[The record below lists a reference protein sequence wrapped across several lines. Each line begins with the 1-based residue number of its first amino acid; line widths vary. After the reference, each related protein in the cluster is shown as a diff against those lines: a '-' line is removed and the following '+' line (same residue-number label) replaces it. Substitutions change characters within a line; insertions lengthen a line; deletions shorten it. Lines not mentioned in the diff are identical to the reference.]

1 MTTIFW
7 NLIQVSL
14 TTSVVLLPILLL
26 CAVLR
31 RRYPARVVCALWVI
45 FAVRLLVP
53 VQNSF
58 PDAPVQVT
66 PRTTLVEV
74 RTTQISESVPETSG
88 TEDETVITEP
98 QPIIERHWMPAG
110 TIVTAETQKSIAFD
124 EILAIVWAVG
134 AAAFF
139 AGSMLSYRRFVRRVR
154 RTARDV
160 RDPELLRIYESEC
173 ERLGLRQ
180 RIPLRQTPEAD
191 GPMLV
196 GLVHPVLLLPKG
208 GIPLADAPLILRHEL
223 THAKHKDVLC
233 KTAFLL
239 ARCVHW
245 FNPVVHLL
253 AWQGAQ
259 DLEIACDQSVVH
271 GLDTYVKRQYGQC
284 ILNDVARRMYGGT
297 MLTTRLTGGGK
308 AMKIRL
314 QALFSPNKKRRG
326 VALILTAAFALTLV
340 GGCFAVTPKGTENA
354 ALEQEIRTTAET
366 YLQAIV
372 DGDVQT
378 LTTVLPKE
386 VSASRTQE
394 EMQKILFEANP
405 HVTAYA
411 VYPDAE
417 RAGAYVVKNWSQAM
431 HSSLAAPD
439 QRTVQWMQ
447 FIREDGVLKV
457 DVDSVDAACTM
468 QPTDVCSVRD
478 LNTFQ
483 MLYGD
488 LGLPETDPA
497 MLDDA
502 AGQIETLLG
511 LTGGRLEKQGET
523 TFHYT
528 FFNGQEIS
536 ILIRPEGDGWKF
548 DRWTAVQKDAKP
560 VDAETQKQM
569 EALAQ
574 RWCDAQVD
582 GLSAEQAKTL
592 LGTDLLAMFDEYAS
606 WYGDS
611 DAQTPME
618 LNNLPIGMTAD
629 KAEYT
634 VDAEAG
640 TVTVRVHG
648 KPAEPASGKMTRT
661 WFSGITQVQTLNFG
675 WQDDSL
681 RIADCT
687 TDQAIVLD
695 DPGMI
700 CWTADDVIGLGMP
713 ERSVSAAS
721 PEALVYMN
729 FPVAGGRYNVGDD
742 AVIYEFADGTMIYF
756 QYEPQHNPVEGSDS
770 YRLTGVVEPE
780 NNEPQEHLT
789 RFVPVIQAANQWAE
803 GYLWENAMFRYPFM
817 STALQQQF
825 IQQQERMGNHLRI
838 FWKIGWGSS
847 PDVTDWMLRDLTEDS
862 VTVVYQLEAG
872 GELYRYAERLT
883 VGEQDGIPVV
893 TGCDVLQATWDD
905 SLTREQFLQLY
916 PDDVSGLMVN
926 PDMEYMRERSD
937 KFQTPED
944 ALRAAICMFYDEER
958 YPVTRVGEQI
968 VVGQGVDQDLKVTF
982 PNGGEV
988 YITMHQFTDEGGL
1001 KLWSVGRI
1009 WEGMPDHTT

>member
-7 NLIQVSL
+7 NLIQVGL

-74 RTTQISESVPETSG
+74 QTTQVSESVPETSG
-88 TEDETVITEP
+88 MEDEPVIAEP
-98 QPIIERHWMPAG
+98 QPIIERHWVPAG
-110 TIVTAETQKSIAFD
+110 TAVTAEIQKSIAFD

-154 RTARDV
+154 CTARDV
-160 RDPELLRIYESEC
+160 RDPELLRIYESER

-196 GLVHPVLLLPKG
+196 GLVHPVLLLPKS

-233 KTAFLL
+233 KMVFLL

-271 GLDTYVKRQYGQC
+271 GLDTDAKRQYGQC
-284 ILNDVARRMYGGT
+284 ILNDVACRMYGGT

-308 AMKIRL
+308 AMKTRL

-354 ALEQEIRTTAET
+354 ALEQEIRTTVEN

-378 LTTVLPKE
+378 LTTVLPKDAF
-386 VSASRTQE
+386 ASRTQE

-417 RAGAYVVKNWSQAM
+417 RAGAYAVKNWSQAPY
-431 HSSLAAPD
+431 SSLAAPD

-447 FIREDGVLKV
+447 FIREDGTLKV
-457 DVDSVDAACTM
+457 DVDSVYDTCTM
-468 QPTDVCSVRD
+468 QPFDKCNVRD
-478 LNTFQ
+478 LDTFQ

-488 LGLPETDPA
+488 LGLPDTGSA

-536 ILIRPEGDGWKF
+536 ILTRPEGDGWKF
-548 DRWTAVQKDAKP
+548 DRWTTVQKDAKP

-592 LGTDLLAMFDEYAS
+592 LGKDMMAMFNEYIGWYSDIDEQRLMKVY
-606 WYGDS
+606 
-611 DAQTPME
+611 
-618 LNNLPIGMTAD
+618 NVPILAD
-629 KAEYT
+629 QAKYT
-634 VDAEAG
+634 VNDQDS
-640 TVTVRVHG
+640 TVTVRVYSDG
-648 KPAEPASGKMTRT
+648 KDSGDTEQSRS
-661 WFSGITQVQTLNFG
+661 WFNGITQVQTLYFG
-675 WQDDSL
+675 WQEDGL
-681 RIADCT
+681 RIMDYT
-687 TDQAIVLD
+687 IDQAMILD
-695 DPGMI
+695 DPDVI
-700 CWTADDVIGLGMP
+700 CWTADDVIKIGMP
-713 ERSVSAAS
+713 EQPMTTTSLEELIYR
-721 PEALVYMN
+721 N
-729 FPVAGGRYNVGDD
+729 FPVAGGRYRKVDD
-742 AVIYEFADGTMIYF
+742 MIAYDFADGTMIYF
-756 QYEPQHNPVEGSDS
+756 QYEREQLEDLDRYH
-770 YRLTGVVEPE
+770 LTGVVEPE

-789 RFVPVIQAANQWAE
+789 RFVPVIEAANQWAE

-838 FWKIGWGSS
+838 FWKIGWDSS

-893 TGCDVLQATWDD
+893 TGCDALQATLDD

-916 PDDVSGLMVN
+916 PDDVSRLMVN
-926 PDMEYMRERSD
+926 PDMEYMWERSD

-944 ALRAAICMFYDEER
+944 ALRAAICMFYDEET

-982 PNGGEV
+982 PDGGEV

>member
-74 RTTQISESVPETSG
+74 QTTQVSESVPETSG
-88 TEDETVITEP
+88 TEDEPVIAEP
-98 QPIIERHWMPAG
+98 QPIIERHWVPAG
-110 TIVTAETQKSIAFD
+110 AAVTAETQKSIAFD
-124 EILAIVWAVG
+124 EILALVWAVG

-139 AGSMLSYRRFVRRVR
+139 VGSMLSYRRFVRRVR
-154 RTARDV
+154 CTARDV
-160 RDPELLRIYESEC
+160 RDLELLRIYESER

-196 GLVHPVLLLPKG
+196 GLVHPVLLLPKS

-233 KTAFLL
+233 KMVFLL

-271 GLDTYVKRQYGQC
+271 GLDTDAKRQYGQC
-284 ILNDVARRMYGGT
+284 ILNDVACRMYGGT

-308 AMKIRL
+308 AMKTRL

-354 ALEQEIRTTAET
+354 ALEQEIRTTVEN
-366 YLQAIV
+366 YLQAVV

-378 LTTVLPKE
+378 LTTVLPKDAF
-386 VSASRTQE
+386 ASRTQE

-417 RAGAYVVKNWSQAM
+417 RVGAYVVKNWSQAP

-447 FIREDGVLKV
+447 FIREDGTLKV
-457 DVDSVDAACTM
+457 DVDSVYDTCTM
-468 QPTDVCSVRD
+468 QPFDKCNVRD
-478 LNTFQ
+478 LDTFQ

-488 LGLPETDPA
+488 LGLPDTGSA

-536 ILIRPEGDGWKF
+536 ILTRPERDGWKF
-548 DRWTAVQKDAKP
+548 DRWTTVQKDAKP

-592 LGTDLLAMFDEYAS
+592 LGKDMMAMFNEYIGWYSDIDEQRLMKVY
-606 WYGDS
+606 
-611 DAQTPME
+611 
-618 LNNLPIGMTAD
+618 NVPILAD
-629 KAEYT
+629 QAEYT
-634 VDAEAG
+634 VNDQDS
-640 TVTVRVHG
+640 TVTVRVYSDG
-648 KPAEPASGKMTRT
+648 KDSGDTEQSRS
-661 WFSGITQVQTLNFG
+661 WFNGITQVQTLYFG
-675 WQDDSL
+675 WQEDGL
-681 RIADCT
+681 RIMDYT
-687 TDQAIVLD
+687 IDQAMILD
-695 DPGMI
+695 DPDVI
-700 CWTADDVIGLGMP
+700 CWTADDVIKIGMP
-713 ERSVSAAS
+713 EQPMTTTSLEELIYR
-721 PEALVYMN
+721 N
-729 FPVAGGRYNVGDD
+729 FPVAGGRYRKVDD
-742 AVIYEFADGTMIYF
+742 MIAYDFADGTMIYF
-756 QYEPQHNPVEGSDS
+756 QYEREQLEDLDRYH
-770 YRLTGVVEPE
+770 LTGVVEPE

-789 RFVPVIQAANQWAE
+789 QFVPVIEAANQWAE

-893 TGCDVLQATWDD
+893 TGCDALQATLDD

-944 ALRAAICMFYDEER
+944 ALRAAICMFYDEET

-982 PNGGEV
+982 PDGGEV

>member
-110 TIVTAETQKSIAFD
+110 TIVTDETQKSIAFD

-233 KTAFLL
+233 KMVFLL

-271 GLDTYVKRQYGQC
+271 ALDTDAKRQYGQC

-326 VALILTAAFALTLV
+326 VTLILTAAFALTLV

-386 VSASRTQE
+386 VSTSRTQE

-411 VYPDAE
+411 VYPNAE
-417 RAGAYVVKNWSQAM
+417 RAGVYVVKNWSQAL

-488 LGLPETDPA
+488 LGLPETGPA

-536 ILIRPEGDGWKF
+536 ILTRPEGDGWKF

-629 KAEYT
+629 QAEYT
-634 VDAEAG
+634 VNDQDS
-640 TVTVRVHG
+640 TVTVRVYSDG
-648 KPAEPASGKMTRT
+648 KDSGDTEQSRG
-661 WFSGITQVQTLNFG
+661 WFNGITQVQTLYFG
-675 WQDDSL
+675 WQEDGL
-681 RIADCT
+681 RIMDYT
-687 TDQAIVLD
+687 INQAMILD
-695 DPGMI
+695 DPDVI
-700 CWTADDVIGLGMP
+700 CWTADDVIKIGMP
-713 ERSVSAAS
+713 EQPMTTTSLEELIYR
-721 PEALVYMN
+721 N
-729 FPVAGGRYNVGDD
+729 FPVAGGRYREVDD
-742 AVIYEFADGTMIYF
+742 MIAYDFADGTMIYF
-756 QYEPQHNPVEGSDS
+756 QYEREQLEDLDRYH
-770 YRLTGVVEPE
+770 LTGVVEPE

-789 RFVPVIQAANQWAE
+789 RFVPVIEAANQWAE

-893 TGCDVLQATWDD
+893 TGCDALQATWDD

-982 PNGGEV
+982 TDGGEA
-988 YITMHQFTDEGGL
+988 YITMHRFVDEGGL

>member
-58 PDAPVQVT
+58 LDAPVQVT

-74 RTTQISESVPETSG
+74 RTTQVSESVPETSG

-98 QPIIERHWMPAG
+98 QPIIERHWVPAG
-110 TIVTAETQKSIAFD
+110 TIVTAEAQKSIAFD

-139 AGSMLSYRRFVRRVR
+139 AGSMLSYRRFVYRVR

-191 GPMLV
+191 GSMLV

-233 KTAFLL
+233 KMVFLL

-314 QALFSPNKKRRG
+314 QTLFSPNKKRRG

-417 RAGAYVVKNWSQAM
+417 RAGAYVVKNWSQAL

-439 QRTVQWMQ
+439 QRTVQWIQ

-468 QPTDVCSVRD
+468 QPTDMCSVRD

-488 LGLPETDPA
+488 LGLPETGPA

-511 LTGGRLEKQGET
+511 LIGGRLEKQGET

-536 ILIRPEGDGWKF
+536 ILTRPEGDGWKF

-592 LGTDLLAMFDEYAS
+592 LGKDMMAMFNEYIGWYSDIDEQRLMKVY
-606 WYGDS
+606 
-611 DAQTPME
+611 
-618 LNNLPIGMTAD
+618 NVPILAD
-629 KAEYT
+629 QAEYT
-634 VDAEAG
+634 VNDQDS
-640 TVTVRVHG
+640 TVTVRVYSDG
-648 KPAEPASGKMTRT
+648 KDSGDTEQSRS
-661 WFSGITQVQTLNFG
+661 WFNGITQVQTLYFG
-675 WQDDSL
+675 WQEDGL
-681 RIADCT
+681 RIMDYT
-687 TDQAIVLD
+687 INQAMILD
-695 DPGMI
+695 DPDVI

-713 ERSVSAAS
+713 ERPVSAAS

-756 QYEPQHNPVEGSDS
+756 QYEREQLEDSDR
-770 YRLTGVVEPE
+770 YHLTGVVEPE

-789 RFVPVIQAANQWAE
+789 RFVPVIEAANQWAE

-958 YPVTRVGEQI
+958 YPVTHVGEQI

-988 YITMHQFTDEGGL
+988 YITMHQFTDEGGM

>member
-7 NLIQVSL
+7 NLIQVGL

-74 RTTQISESVPETSG
+74 QTTQVSESVPETSG
-88 TEDETVITEP
+88 MEDEPVIAEP
-98 QPIIERHWMPAG
+98 QPIIERHWVPAG
-110 TIVTAETQKSIAFD
+110 AAVTAETQKSIAFD
-124 EILAIVWAVG
+124 EILALVWAVG

-139 AGSMLSYRRFVRRVR
+139 VGSMLSYWRFVHRVR

-160 RDPELLRIYESEC
+160 RDLELLRIYESEC

-196 GLVHPVLLLPKG
+196 GLVQPVLLLPKG

-233 KTAFLL
+233 KMVFLL

-271 GLDTYVKRQYGQC
+271 GLDTDAKRQYGQC

-308 AMKIRL
+308 AMKTRL

-366 YLQAIV
+366 YLQAVV

-378 LTTVLPKE
+378 LTTVLPKDAF
-386 VSASRTQE
+386 ASRTQE
-394 EMQKILFEANP
+394 EMQKMLFEANP

-417 RAGAYVVKNWSQAM
+417 RAGAYVVKNWSQAP

-457 DVDSVDAACTM
+457 DVDGVYDTCTM
-468 QPTDVCSVRD
+468 QPFDKCSVRD
-478 LNTFQ
+478 LDTFQ

-488 LGLPETDPA
+488 LGLPETGPT

-536 ILIRPEGDGWKF
+536 ILTRPEGDGWKF
-548 DRWTAVQKDAKP
+548 DRWTTVQKDAKP

-592 LGTDLLAMFDEYAS
+592 LGKDMMAMFNEYIGWYSDIDEQRLMKVY
-606 WYGDS
+606 
-611 DAQTPME
+611 
-618 LNNLPIGMTAD
+618 NVPILAD
-629 KAEYT
+629 QAKYT
-634 VDAEAG
+634 VNDQDS
-640 TVTVRVHG
+640 TVTVRVYSDG
-648 KPAEPASGKMTRT
+648 KDSGDTEQSRS
-661 WFSGITQVQTLNFG
+661 WFNGITQVQTLYFG
-675 WQDDSL
+675 WQEDGL
-681 RIADCT
+681 RIMDYT
-687 TDQAIVLD
+687 IDQAMILD
-695 DPGMI
+695 DPDVI
-700 CWTADDVIGLGMP
+700 CWTADDVIKIGMP
-713 ERSVSAAS
+713 EQPMTTTSLEELIYR
-721 PEALVYMN
+721 N
-729 FPVAGGRYNVGDD
+729 FPVAGGRYRKVDD
-742 AVIYEFADGTMIYF
+742 MIAYDFADGTMIYF
-756 QYEPQHNPVEGSDS
+756 QYEREQLEDLDRYH
-770 YRLTGVVEPE
+770 LTGVVEPE

-789 RFVPVIQAANQWAE
+789 RFVPVIEAANQWAE

-893 TGCDVLQATWDD
+893 TGCDALQATLDD

-944 ALRAAICMFYDEER
+944 ALRAAICMFYDEKT

-982 PNGGEV
+982 PDGGEV

-1009 WEGMPDHTT
+1009 WEGMPNHTT

>member
-58 PDAPVQVT
+58 PDAPVRVT

-74 RTTQISESVPETSG
+74 RTTQVSESVPETSG

-98 QPIIERHWMPAG
+98 QPVIERHWVPAG
-110 TIVTAETQKSIAFD
+110 TIVTAEAQKSIAFD

-191 GPMLV
+191 GSMLV
-196 GLVHPVLLLPKG
+196 GLVYPVLLLPKG

-314 QALFSPNKKRRG
+314 QALVSPNKKRRG
-326 VALILTAAFALTLV
+326 VALILTAAFAITLV

-372 DGDVQT
+372 DGDAQI

-411 VYPDAE
+411 VYPDGE
-417 RAGAYVVKNWSQAM
+417 RAGAYVVKNWSQAL

-488 LGLPETDPA
+488 LGLPETGPA

-536 ILIRPEGDGWKF
+536 ILTRPEGDGWKF

-661 WFSGITQVQTLNFG
+661 WFSGITQVQTLYFG
-675 WQDDSL
+675 WQEDGL
-681 RIADCT
+681 RIMDYT
-687 TDQAIVLD
+687 INQAMILD
-695 DPGMI
+695 DPDVI

-713 ERSVSAAS
+713 ERPVSAAS
-721 PEALVYMN
+721 PEALVYIN

-756 QYEPQHNPVEGSDS
+756 QYEREQLEDSDR
-770 YRLTGVVEPE
+770 YHLTGVVEPE

-789 RFVPVIQAANQWAE
+789 RFVPVIEAANQWAE

-883 VGEQDGIPVV
+883 VGERDGIPVV

-982 PNGGEV
+982 PDGGEV

>member
-7 NLIQVSL
+7 NLIQVGL

-74 RTTQISESVPETSG
+74 QTTQVSESVPETSG
-88 TEDETVITEP
+88 VEDELVIAEP
-98 QPIIERHWMPAG
+98 QPIIERHWVPAG
-110 TIVTAETQKSIAFD
+110 AAVTAETQKSIAFD
-124 EILAIVWAVG
+124 EILALVWAVG

-139 AGSMLSYRRFVRRVR
+139 VGSMLSYRRFVHRVR

-160 RDPELLRIYESEC
+160 RDLELLRIYESEC

-196 GLVHPVLLLPKG
+196 GLVQPVLLLPKG

-233 KTAFLL
+233 KMVFLL

-271 GLDTYVKRQYGQC
+271 GLDTDAKRRYGQC

-308 AMKIRL
+308 AMKTRL

-366 YLQAIV
+366 YLQAVV

-378 LTTVLPKE
+378 LTTVLPKDAF
-386 VSASRTQE
+386 VSRTQE

-417 RAGAYVVKNWSQAM
+417 RAGAYVVKNWSQAP

-457 DVDSVDAACTM
+457 DVDGVYDTCTM
-468 QPTDVCSVRD
+468 QPFDKCSVRD
-478 LNTFQ
+478 LDTFQ

-488 LGLPETDPA
+488 LGLSETGPA

-536 ILIRPEGDGWKF
+536 ILTRPEGDGWKF
-548 DRWTAVQKDAKP
+548 DRWTTVQKDAKP

-592 LGTDLLAMFDEYAS
+592 LGKDMMAMFNEYIGWYSDIDEQRLMKVY
-606 WYGDS
+606 
-611 DAQTPME
+611 
-618 LNNLPIGMTAD
+618 NVPILAD
-629 KAEYT
+629 QAKYT
-634 VDAEAG
+634 VNDQDS
-640 TVTVRVHG
+640 TVTVRVYSDG
-648 KPAEPASGKMTRT
+648 KDSGDTEQSRS
-661 WFSGITQVQTLNFG
+661 WFNGITQVQTLYFG
-675 WQDDSL
+675 WQEDGL
-681 RIADCT
+681 RIMDYT
-687 TDQAIVLD
+687 IDQAMILD
-695 DPGMI
+695 DPDVI
-700 CWTADDVIGLGMP
+700 CWTADDVIKIGMP
-713 ERSVSAAS
+713 EQPMTTTSLEELIYR
-721 PEALVYMN
+721 N
-729 FPVAGGRYNVGDD
+729 FPVAGGRYRKVDD
-742 AVIYEFADGTMIYF
+742 MIAYDFADGTMIYF
-756 QYEPQHNPVEGSDS
+756 QYEREQLEDLDRYH
-770 YRLTGVVEPE
+770 LTGVVEPE

-789 RFVPVIQAANQWAE
+789 RFVPVIEAANQWAE

-893 TGCDVLQATWDD
+893 TGCDALQATLDD

-916 PDDVSGLMVN
+916 PDDVSRLMVN
-926 PDMEYMRERSD
+926 PDMEYMWERSD

-944 ALRAAICMFYDEER
+944 ALRAAICMFYDEET

-982 PNGGEV
+982 PDGGEV

>member
-74 RTTQISESVPETSG
+74 QTTQTGESVSETSG
-88 TEDETVITEP
+88 MEDEPVIAEP
-98 QPIIERHWMPAG
+98 QPIIERHWVPAG
-110 TIVTAETQKSIAFD
+110 AAVTAETQKSIAFD

-139 AGSMLSYRRFVRRVR
+139 VGSMLSYRRFVRRVR
-154 RTARDV
+154 CTARDV
-160 RDPELLRIYESEC
+160 RDLELLRIYESER

-233 KTAFLL
+233 KMVFLL

-271 GLDTYVKRQYGQC
+271 GLDTDAKRQYGQC

-308 AMKIRL
+308 AMKTRL

-326 VALILTAAFALTLV
+326 VALILTAAFALALV

-354 ALEQEIRTTAET
+354 ALEQETRTTAET

-378 LTTVLPKE
+378 LTTVLPKDAF
-386 VSASRTQE
+386 ASRTQE
-394 EMQKILFEANP
+394 EMQQILLEANP
-405 HVTAYA
+405 RVTAYA

-417 RAGAYVVKNWSQAM
+417 RAGAYVVKNWSQAP

-447 FIREDGVLKV
+447 FVREDGVLKV
-457 DVDSVDAACTM
+457 DVVGVYDTCTM

-478 LNTFQ
+478 LDTFQ
-483 MLYGD
+483 MLYGA
-488 LGLPETDPA
+488 LGLPETGPA

-536 ILIRPEGDGWKF
+536 ILTKPEGDGWKF

-574 RWCDAQVD
+574 RWCNAQVD

-592 LGTDLLAMFDEYAS
+592 LGKDMMAMFEEYIS
-606 WYGDS
+606 WYADS
-611 DAQTPME
+611 DAQKLME
-618 LNNLPIGMTAD
+618 LNNLPMGMTAD

-648 KPAEPASGKMTRT
+648 KPAEPASGETTRT
-661 WFSGITQVQTLNFG
+661 WFSGITQVQTLYFG

-681 RIADCT
+681 LIMDYT
-687 TDQAIVLD
+687 INQAMILD
-695 DPGMI
+695 DPDVI

-713 ERSVSAAS
+713 ERPVSAAS

-729 FPVAGGRYNVGDD
+729 FPVAGGRYRKVDD
-742 AVIYEFADGTMIYF
+742 MIAYDFADGTMIYF
-756 QYEPQHNPVEGSDS
+756 QYEPIEDS
-770 YRLTGVVEPE
+770 IDYRLTGMVEPE

-789 RFVPVIQAANQWAE
+789 RFVPVIEAANQWAE

-872 GELYRYAERLT
+872 GDLYRYAERLT

-893 TGCDVLQATWDD
+893 TGCDTLQATWDD

-944 ALRAAICMFYDEER
+944 ALRAAIGMFYDEKT

-982 PNGGEV
+982 PDGGEV
-988 YITMHQFTDEGGL
+988 YITMHQFVDEGGL

>member
-74 RTTQISESVPETSG
+74 QTTQVSESVPETSG
-88 TEDETVITEP
+88 MEDEPVIAEP
-98 QPIIERHWMPAG
+98 QPIIERHWVPAG
-110 TIVTAETQKSIAFD
+110 AAVTAETQKSIAFD
-124 EILAIVWAVG
+124 EILALVWAVG

-139 AGSMLSYRRFVRRVR
+139 VGSMLSYRRFVHRVR
-154 RTARDV
+154 CTARDV
-160 RDPELLRIYESEC
+160 RDPELLRIYESER

-196 GLVHPVLLLPKG
+196 GLVHPVLLLPKS

-233 KTAFLL
+233 KMVFLL

-271 GLDTYVKRQYGQC
+271 GLDTDAKRQYGQC
-284 ILNDVARRMYGGT
+284 ILNDVACRMYGGT

-308 AMKIRL
+308 AMKTRL

-354 ALEQEIRTTAET
+354 ALEQEIRTTVEN
-366 YLQAIV
+366 YLQAVV

-378 LTTVLPKE
+378 LTTVLPKDAF
-386 VSASRTQE
+386 ASRTQE

-417 RAGAYVVKNWSQAM
+417 RAGAYVVKNWSQAP

-447 FIREDGVLKV
+447 FIREDGTLKV
-457 DVDSVDAACTM
+457 DVDSVYDTCTM
-468 QPTDVCSVRD
+468 QPFDKCNVRD
-478 LNTFQ
+478 LGTFQ

-488 LGLPETDPA
+488 LGLPDTGSA

-536 ILIRPEGDGWKF
+536 ILTRPEGDGWKF
-548 DRWTAVQKDAKP
+548 DRWTTVQKDAKP
-560 VDAETQKQM
+560 VDAETQKLM

-592 LGTDLLAMFDEYAS
+592 LGKDMMAMFNEYIGWYSDIDEQRLMKVY
-606 WYGDS
+606 
-611 DAQTPME
+611 
-618 LNNLPIGMTAD
+618 NVPILAD
-629 KAEYT
+629 QAKYT
-634 VDAEAG
+634 VNDQDS
-640 TVTVRVHG
+640 TVTVRVYSDG
-648 KPAEPASGKMTRT
+648 KDSGDTEQSRS
-661 WFSGITQVQTLNFG
+661 WFNGITQVQTLYFG
-675 WQDDSL
+675 WQEDGL
-681 RIADCT
+681 RIMDYT
-687 TDQAIVLD
+687 IDQAMILD
-695 DPGMI
+695 DPDVI
-700 CWTADDVIGLGMP
+700 CWTADDVIKIGMP
-713 ERSVSAAS
+713 EQPMTTTSLEELIYR
-721 PEALVYMN
+721 N
-729 FPVAGGRYNVGDD
+729 FPVAGGRYRKVDD
-742 AVIYEFADGTMIYF
+742 MIAYDFADGTMIYF
-756 QYEPQHNPVEGSDS
+756 QYEREQLEDLDRYH
-770 YRLTGVVEPE
+770 LTGVVEPE

-789 RFVPVIQAANQWAE
+789 QFVPVIEAANQWAE

-893 TGCDVLQATWDD
+893 TGCDALQATLDD

-916 PDDVSGLMVN
+916 PDDVSRLMVN
-926 PDMEYMRERSD
+926 PDMEYMWERSD

-944 ALRAAICMFYDEER
+944 ALRAAICMFYDEET

-982 PNGGEV
+982 PDGGEV

>member
-74 RTTQISESVPETSG
+74 QTTQVSESVPETSG
-88 TEDETVITEP
+88 TEDEPVIAEP
-98 QPIIERHWMPAG
+98 QPIIERHWVPAG
-110 TIVTAETQKSIAFD
+110 AAVTAETQKSIAFD
-124 EILAIVWAVG
+124 EILALVWAVG

-139 AGSMLSYRRFVRRVR
+139 VGSMLSYRRFVHRVR

-160 RDPELLRIYESEC
+160 RDLELLRIYESER

-196 GLVHPVLLLPKG
+196 GLVHPVLLLPKS

-233 KTAFLL
+233 KMVFLL

-271 GLDTYVKRQYGQC
+271 GLDTDAKRQYGQC
-284 ILNDVARRMYGGT
+284 ILNDVACRMYGGT

-308 AMKIRL
+308 AMKTRL

-354 ALEQEIRTTAET
+354 ALEQEIRTTVEN
-366 YLQAIV
+366 YLQAVV

-378 LTTVLPKE
+378 LTTVLPKDAF
-386 VSASRTQE
+386 ASRTQE

-417 RAGAYVVKNWSQAM
+417 RVGAYVVKNWSQAP

-447 FIREDGVLKV
+447 FIREDGTLKV
-457 DVDSVDAACTM
+457 DVDSVYDTCTM
-468 QPTDVCSVRD
+468 QPFDKCNVRD
-478 LNTFQ
+478 LDTFQ

-488 LGLPETDPA
+488 LGLPDTGSA

-523 TFHYT
+523 TCHYT

-536 ILIRPEGDGWKF
+536 ILTRPEGDGWKF

-560 VDAETQKQM
+560 VDAETQKLM

-592 LGTDLLAMFDEYAS
+592 LGKDMMAMFNEYIGWYSDIDEQRLMKVY
-606 WYGDS
+606 
-611 DAQTPME
+611 
-618 LNNLPIGMTAD
+618 NVPILAD

-634 VDAEAG
+634 VNDQDS
-640 TVTVRVHG
+640 TVTVRVYSDG
-648 KPAEPASGKMTRT
+648 KDSGDTEQSRS
-661 WFSGITQVQTLNFG
+661 WFNGITQVETLYFG
-675 WQDDSL
+675 WQEDGL
-681 RIADCT
+681 RIMDYT
-687 TDQAIVLD
+687 IDQAMILD
-695 DPGMI
+695 DPDVI
-700 CWTADDVIGLGMP
+700 CWTADDVIKIGMP
-713 ERSVSAAS
+713 EQPMTTTSLEELIYR
-721 PEALVYMN
+721 N
-729 FPVAGGRYNVGDD
+729 FPVAGGRYRKVDD
-742 AVIYEFADGTMIYF
+742 MIAYDFADGTMIYF
-756 QYEPQHNPVEGSDS
+756 QYEREQLEDLDRYH
-770 YRLTGVVEPE
+770 LTGVVEPE

-789 RFVPVIQAANQWAE
+789 RFVPVIEAANQWAE

-893 TGCDVLQATWDD
+893 TGCDALQATLDD

-916 PDDVSGLMVN
+916 PDDVSRLMVN
-926 PDMEYMRERSD
+926 PDMEYMWERSD

-944 ALRAAICMFYDEER
+944 ALRAAICMFYDEET

-982 PNGGEV
+982 PDGGEV

>member
-98 QPIIERHWMPAG
+98 QPIIERHWVPAG
-110 TIVTAETQKSIAFD
+110 TIVTAEAQKSIAFD

-191 GPMLV
+191 GSMLV

-417 RAGAYVVKNWSQAM
+417 RAGAYVVKNWSQAL

-468 QPTDVCSVRD
+468 QPTDMCSVRD

-488 LGLPETDPA
+488 LGLPETGPA

-536 ILIRPEGDGWKF
+536 ILTRPEGDGWKF

-592 LGTDLLAMFDEYAS
+592 LGKDMMAMFNEYIGWYSDIDEQRLMKVY
-606 WYGDS
+606 
-611 DAQTPME
+611 
-618 LNNLPIGMTAD
+618 NVPILAD
-629 KAEYT
+629 QAEYT
-634 VDAEAG
+634 VNDQDS
-640 TVTVRVHG
+640 TVTVRVYSDG
-648 KPAEPASGKMTRT
+648 KDSGDTEQSRS
-661 WFSGITQVQTLNFG
+661 WFNGIMQVQTLYFG
-675 WQDDSL
+675 WQEDGL
-681 RIADCT
+681 RIMDYT
-687 TDQAIVLD
+687 INQAMILD
-695 DPGMI
+695 DPDVI

-713 ERSVSAAS
+713 ERPVSAAS

-756 QYEPQHNPVEGSDS
+756 QYEREQLEDLDRYH
-770 YRLTGVVEPE
+770 LTGVVEPE

-789 RFVPVIQAANQWAE
+789 RFVPVIEAANQWAE

-893 TGCDVLQATWDD
+893 TGCDALQATWDD

-916 PDDVSGLMVN
+916 PDGVSGLMVN

-982 PNGGEV
+982 TDGGEV

>member
-74 RTTQISESVPETSG
+74 QTTQVSESVPETSG
-88 TEDETVITEP
+88 MEDEPVIAEP
-98 QPIIERHWMPAG
+98 QPIIERHWVPAG
-110 TIVTAETQKSIAFD
+110 TAVTAEIQKSIAFD

-154 RTARDV
+154 CTARDV
-160 RDPELLRIYESEC
+160 RDPELLRIYESER

-196 GLVHPVLLLPKG
+196 GLVHPVLLLPKS

-233 KTAFLL
+233 KMVFLL

-271 GLDTYVKRQYGQC
+271 GLDTDAKRQYGQC
-284 ILNDVARRMYGGT
+284 ILNDVACRMYGGT

-308 AMKIRL
+308 AMKTRL

-354 ALEQEIRTTAET
+354 ALEQEIRTTVEN
-366 YLQAIV
+366 YLQAVV

-378 LTTVLPKE
+378 LTTVLPKDAF
-386 VSASRTQE
+386 ASRTQE

-417 RAGAYVVKNWSQAM
+417 RAGAYVVKNWSQAP

-447 FIREDGVLKV
+447 FIREDGTLKV
-457 DVDSVDAACTM
+457 DVDSVYDTCTM
-468 QPTDVCSVRD
+468 QPFDKCNVRD
-478 LNTFQ
+478 LDTFQ

-488 LGLPETDPA
+488 LGLPDTGSA

-502 AGQIETLLG
+502 AGQIDTLLG

-536 ILIRPEGDGWKF
+536 ILTRPEGDGWKF
-548 DRWTAVQKDAKP
+548 DRWTTVQKDAKP

-592 LGTDLLAMFDEYAS
+592 LGKDMMAMFNEYIGWYSDIDEQRLMKVY
-606 WYGDS
+606 
-611 DAQTPME
+611 
-618 LNNLPIGMTAD
+618 NVPILAD
-629 KAEYT
+629 QAKYT
-634 VDAEAG
+634 VNDQDS
-640 TVTVRVHG
+640 TVTVRVYSDG
-648 KPAEPASGKMTRT
+648 KDSGDTEQSRS
-661 WFSGITQVQTLNFG
+661 WFNGITQVQTLYFG
-675 WQDDSL
+675 WQEDGL
-681 RIADCT
+681 RIMDYT
-687 TDQAIVLD
+687 IDQAMILD
-695 DPGMI
+695 DPDVI
-700 CWTADDVIGLGMP
+700 CWTADDVIKIGMP
-713 ERSVSAAS
+713 EQPMTTTSLEELIYR
-721 PEALVYMN
+721 N
-729 FPVAGGRYNVGDD
+729 FPVAGGRYRKVDD
-742 AVIYEFADGTMIYF
+742 MIAYDFADGTMIYF
-756 QYEPQHNPVEGSDS
+756 QYEREQLEDLDRYH
-770 YRLTGVVEPE
+770 LTGVVEPE

-789 RFVPVIQAANQWAE
+789 QFVPVIEAANQWAE

-893 TGCDVLQATWDD
+893 TGCDALQATLDD

-944 ALRAAICMFYDEER
+944 ALRAAICMFYDEET

-982 PNGGEV
+982 PDGGEV

>member
-74 RTTQISESVPETSG
+74 QKTQVSESVPETSG
-88 TEDETVITEP
+88 TEDETVIAAP
-98 QPIIERHWMPAG
+98 QPIIERHWVPAG
-110 TIVTAETQKSIAFD
+110 TAVTAETQKSIAFD
-124 EILAIVWAVG
+124 EILALVWAVG

-139 AGSMLSYRRFVRRVR
+139 AGSMLSYRRFVYRVR

-160 RDPELLRIYESEC
+160 RDPELLRIYESER

-196 GLVHPVLLLPKG
+196 GLVHPVLLLPKS

-233 KTAFLL
+233 KMVFLL

-271 GLDTYVKRQYGQC
+271 GLDTDAKRQYGQC

-308 AMKIRL
+308 AMKTRL

-326 VALILTAAFALTLV
+326 VALILTVAFALTLV

-354 ALEQEIRTTAET
+354 AMEQEIRTTAET
-366 YLQAIV
+366 YLQAVV

-378 LTTVLPKE
+378 LTTVLPKDAF
-386 VSASRTQE
+386 ASRTQE

-417 RAGAYVVKNWSQAM
+417 RAGAYVVKNWSQAL

-447 FIREDGVLKV
+447 FVREDGVLKV
-457 DVDSVDAACTM
+457 DVVGVYDTCTM

-478 LNTFQ
+478 LDTFQ

-488 LGLPETDPA
+488 LGLPETGPA

-536 ILIRPEGDGWKF
+536 ILTRPEGDGWKF
-548 DRWTAVQKDAKP
+548 DRWTAVQKDTKP
-560 VDAETQKQM
+560 VDAETQKQI

-592 LGTDLLAMFDEYAS
+592 LGKDMMAMFNEYIGWYSDIDEQRLMKVY
-606 WYGDS
+606 
-611 DAQTPME
+611 
-618 LNNLPIGMTAD
+618 NVPILAD
-629 KAEYT
+629 QAEYT
-634 VDAEAG
+634 VNDQDS
-640 TVTVRVHG
+640 TVTVRVYSDG
-648 KPAEPASGKMTRT
+648 KDSGDTEQSRS
-661 WFSGITQVQTLNFG
+661 WFNGITQVQTLYFG
-675 WQDDSL
+675 WQEDGL
-681 RIADCT
+681 RIMDYT
-687 TDQAIVLD
+687 INQAMILD
-695 DPGMI
+695 DPDVI
-700 CWTADDVIGLGMP
+700 CWTADDVIKIGMP
-713 ERSVSAAS
+713 EQPMTTTSLEELIYR
-721 PEALVYMN
+721 N
-729 FPVAGGRYNVGDD
+729 FPVAGGRYRKVDD
-742 AVIYEFADGTMIYF
+742 MIAYDFADGTMIYF
-756 QYEPQHNPVEGSDS
+756 QYEREQLEDLDRYH
-770 YRLTGVVEPE
+770 LTGMVEPE

-789 RFVPVIQAANQWAE
+789 QFVPVIQAANQWAE
-803 GYLWENAMFRYPFM
+803 GYLRENALFRYPFM

-825 IQQQERMGNHLRI
+825 VQDQEQLGNHLRI

-872 GELYRYAERLT
+872 GDLYRYAERLT
-883 VGEQDGIPVV
+883 VGEQDGMPVV

-937 KFQTPED
+937 KFQAPED
-944 ALRAAICMFYDEER
+944 ALRAAIGMFYDEET

-982 PNGGEV
+982 PDGGEV

>member
-74 RTTQISESVPETSG
+74 QTTQVSESVPETSG
-88 TEDETVITEP
+88 MEDEPVIAEP
-98 QPIIERHWMPAG
+98 QPIIERHWVPAG
-110 TIVTAETQKSIAFD
+110 TAVTAEIQKSIAFD

-154 RTARDV
+154 CTARDV
-160 RDPELLRIYESEC
+160 RDPELLRIYESER

-196 GLVHPVLLLPKG
+196 GLVHPVLLLPKS

-233 KTAFLL
+233 KMVFLL

-271 GLDTYVKRQYGQC
+271 GLDTDAKRQYGQC
-284 ILNDVARRMYGGT
+284 ILNDVACRMYGGT

-308 AMKIRL
+308 AMKTRL

-340 GGCFAVTPKGTENA
+340 GGCFAVTPKGTEDA
-354 ALEQEIRTTAET
+354 ALEQEIRTTVEN
-366 YLQAIV
+366 YLQAVV

-378 LTTVLPKE
+378 LTTVLPKDAF
-386 VSASRTQE
+386 ASRTQE

-417 RAGAYVVKNWSQAM
+417 RVGAYVVKNWSQAP

-447 FIREDGVLKV
+447 FIREDGTLKV
-457 DVDSVDAACTM
+457 DVDSVYDTCTM
-468 QPTDVCSVRD
+468 QPFDKCNVRD
-478 LNTFQ
+478 LDTFQ

-488 LGLPETDPA
+488 LGLPDTGSA

-536 ILIRPEGDGWKF
+536 ILTRPEGDGWKF
-548 DRWTAVQKDAKP
+548 DRWTTVQKDAKP
-560 VDAETQKQM
+560 VDAETQKLM

-592 LGTDLLAMFDEYAS
+592 LGKDMMAMFNEYIGWYSDIDEQRLMKVY
-606 WYGDS
+606 
-611 DAQTPME
+611 
-618 LNNLPIGMTAD
+618 NVPILAD
-629 KAEYT
+629 QAKYT
-634 VDAEAG
+634 VNDQDS
-640 TVTVRVHG
+640 TVTVRVYSDG
-648 KPAEPASGKMTRT
+648 KDSGDTEQSRS
-661 WFSGITQVQTLNFG
+661 WFNGITQVQTLYFG
-675 WQDDSL
+675 WQDDGL
-681 RIADCT
+681 RIMDYT
-687 TDQAIVLD
+687 IDQAMILD
-695 DPGMI
+695 DPDVI
-700 CWTADDVIGLGMP
+700 CWTADDVIKIGMP
-713 ERSVSAAS
+713 EQPMTTTSLEELIYR
-721 PEALVYMN
+721 N
-729 FPVAGGRYNVGDD
+729 FPVAGGRYRKVDD
-742 AVIYEFADGTMIYF
+742 MIAYDFADGTMIYF
-756 QYEPQHNPVEGSDS
+756 QYEREQLEDLDRYH
-770 YRLTGVVEPE
+770 LTGVVEPE

-789 RFVPVIQAANQWAE
+789 RFVPVIEAANQWAE

-893 TGCDVLQATWDD
+893 TGCDALQATLDD

-944 ALRAAICMFYDEER
+944 ALRAAICMFYDEET

-982 PNGGEV
+982 PDGGEV

>member
-7 NLIQVSL
+7 NLIQVGL

-74 RTTQISESVPETSG
+74 QTTQVSESVPETSG
-88 TEDETVITEP
+88 MEDEPVIAEP
-98 QPIIERHWMPAG
+98 QPIIERHWVPAG
-110 TIVTAETQKSIAFD
+110 AAVTAETQKSIAFD
-124 EILAIVWAVG
+124 EILALVWAVG

-139 AGSMLSYRRFVRRVR
+139 VGSMLSYWRFVHRVR

-160 RDPELLRIYESEC
+160 RDLELLRIYESEC

-196 GLVHPVLLLPKG
+196 GLVQPVLLLPKG

-233 KTAFLL
+233 KMVFLL

-271 GLDTYVKRQYGQC
+271 GLDTDAKRQYGQC

-308 AMKIRL
+308 AMKTRL

-366 YLQAIV
+366 YLQAVV

-378 LTTVLPKE
+378 LTTVLPKDAF
-386 VSASRTQE
+386 ASRTQE
-394 EMQKILFEANP
+394 EMQKMLFEANP

-417 RAGAYVVKNWSQAM
+417 RAGAYVVKNWSQAP

-457 DVDSVDAACTM
+457 DVDGVYDTCTM
-468 QPTDVCSVRD
+468 QPFDKCSVRD
-478 LNTFQ
+478 LDTFQ

-488 LGLPETDPA
+488 LGLPETGPA

-511 LTGGRLEKQGET
+511 LTGGRLEEQGET

-536 ILIRPEGDGWKF
+536 ILTRPEGDGWKF
-548 DRWTAVQKDAKP
+548 DRWTTVQKDAKP

-592 LGTDLLAMFDEYAS
+592 LGKDMMVMFNEYIGWYSDIDEQRLMKVYNVPILADQA
-606 WYGDS
+606 
-611 DAQTPME
+611 
-618 LNNLPIGMTAD
+618 
-629 KAEYT
+629 KYT
-634 VDAEAG
+634 VNDQDS
-640 TVTVRVHG
+640 TVTIRVYSDG
-648 KPAEPASGKMTRT
+648 KDSGDTEQSRS
-661 WFSGITQVQTLNFG
+661 WFNGITQVQTLYFG
-675 WQDDSL
+675 WQEDGL
-681 RIADCT
+681 RIMDYT
-687 TDQAIVLD
+687 IDQAMILD
-695 DPGMI
+695 DPDVI
-700 CWTADDVIGLGMP
+700 CWTADDVIKIGMP
-713 ERSVSAAS
+713 EQPMTTTSLEELIYR
-721 PEALVYMN
+721 N
-729 FPVAGGRYNVGDD
+729 FPVAGGRYRKVDD
-742 AVIYEFADGTMIYF
+742 MIAYDFADGTMIYF
-756 QYEPQHNPVEGSDS
+756 QYEREQLEDLDRYH
-770 YRLTGVVEPE
+770 LTGVVEPE

-789 RFVPVIQAANQWAE
+789 RFVPVIEAANQWAE

-893 TGCDVLQATWDD
+893 TGCDALQATLDD

-916 PDDVSGLMVN
+916 PDDVSRLMVN
-926 PDMEYMRERSD
+926 PDMEYMWERSD

-944 ALRAAICMFYDEER
+944 ALRAAICMFYDEET

-982 PNGGEV
+982 PDGGEV

>member
-7 NLIQVSL
+7 NLIQVGL

-74 RTTQISESVPETSG
+74 QTTQVSESVPETSG
-88 TEDETVITEP
+88 TEDETVIAEP
-98 QPIIERHWMPAG
+98 QPIIERHWVPAG
-110 TIVTAETQKSIAFD
+110 AAVTAETQKSIAFD
-124 EILAIVWAVG
+124 EILALVWAVG

-139 AGSMLSYRRFVRRVR
+139 VGSMLSYRRFVRRVR
-154 RTARDV
+154 CTARDV
-160 RDPELLRIYESEC
+160 RDPELLRIYESER

-196 GLVHPVLLLPKG
+196 GLVHPVLLLPES

-233 KTAFLL
+233 KMVFLL

-245 FNPVVHLL
+245 FNPVAHLL

-271 GLDTYVKRQYGQC
+271 GLDTDAKRQYGQC

-308 AMKIRL
+308 AMKTRL

-340 GGCFAVTPKGTENA
+340 GGCFAVTPKGTEDA

-366 YLQAIV
+366 YLQAVV

-378 LTTVLPKE
+378 LTTVLPKDAF
-386 VSASRTQE
+386 ASRTQE

-417 RAGAYVVKNWSQAM
+417 RAGAYVVKNWSQAP

-447 FIREDGVLKV
+447 FIREDGTLKV
-457 DVDSVDAACTM
+457 DVDSVYDTCTM
-468 QPTDVCSVRD
+468 QPFDKCNVRD
-478 LNTFQ
+478 LDTFQ

-488 LGLPETDPA
+488 LGLPDTGSA

-536 ILIRPEGDGWKF
+536 ILTRPEGDGWKF
-548 DRWTAVQKDAKP
+548 DRWTTVQKDAKP

-592 LGTDLLAMFDEYAS
+592 LGKDMMAMFNEYIGWYSDIDEQRLMKVY
-606 WYGDS
+606 
-611 DAQTPME
+611 
-618 LNNLPIGMTAD
+618 NVPILAD
-629 KAEYT
+629 QAKYT
-634 VDAEAG
+634 VNDQDS
-640 TVTVRVHG
+640 TVTVRVYSDG
-648 KPAEPASGKMTRT
+648 KDSGDTEQSRS
-661 WFSGITQVQTLNFG
+661 WFNGITQVQTLYFG
-675 WQDDSL
+675 WQDDGL
-681 RIADCT
+681 RIMDYT
-687 TDQAIVLD
+687 IDQAMILD
-695 DPGMI
+695 DPDVI
-700 CWTADDVIGLGMP
+700 CWTADDVIKIGMP
-713 ERSVSAAS
+713 EQPMTTTSLEELIYR
-721 PEALVYMN
+721 N
-729 FPVAGGRYNVGDD
+729 FPVAGGRYRKVDD
-742 AVIYEFADGTMIYF
+742 MIAYDFADGTMIYF
-756 QYEPQHNPVEGSDS
+756 QYEREQLEDLDRYH
-770 YRLTGVVEPE
+770 LTGVVEPE

-789 RFVPVIQAANQWAE
+789 QFVPVIEAANQWAE

-893 TGCDVLQATWDD
+893 TGCDALQATLDD

-944 ALRAAICMFYDEER
+944 ALRAAICMFYDEET

-982 PNGGEV
+982 PDGGEV

>member
-7 NLIQVSL
+7 NLIQVGL

-74 RTTQISESVPETSG
+74 QTTQVSESVPETSG
-88 TEDETVITEP
+88 VEDEPVIAEP
-98 QPIIERHWMPAG
+98 QPIIERHWVPAG
-110 TIVTAETQKSIAFD
+110 AAVTAETQKSIAFD
-124 EILAIVWAVG
+124 EILALVWAVG

-139 AGSMLSYRRFVRRVR
+139 VGSMLSYRRFVHRVR

-173 ERLGLRQ
+173 ERLGLHQ

-196 GLVHPVLLLPKG
+196 GLVYPVLLLPKG

-233 KTAFLL
+233 KMVFLL

-271 GLDTYVKRQYGQC
+271 GLDTDAKRQYGQC

-308 AMKIRL
+308 AMKTRL

-366 YLQAIV
+366 YLQAVV

-378 LTTVLPKE
+378 LTMVLPKDAF
-386 VSASRTQE
+386 ASRTQE

-417 RAGAYVVKNWSQAM
+417 RAGAYVVKNWSQAP

-457 DVDSVDAACTM
+457 DVDGVYDTCTM
-468 QPTDVCSVRD
+468 QPFDKCSVRD
-478 LNTFQ
+478 LDTFQ

-488 LGLPETDPA
+488 LGLPETGPA

-536 ILIRPEGDGWKF
+536 ILTRPEGDGWKF
-548 DRWTAVQKDAKP
+548 DRWTTVQKDAKP

-592 LGTDLLAMFDEYAS
+592 LGKDMMAMFNEYIGWYSDIDEQRLMKVY
-606 WYGDS
+606 
-611 DAQTPME
+611 
-618 LNNLPIGMTAD
+618 NVPILAD
-629 KAEYT
+629 QAKYT
-634 VDAEAG
+634 VNDQDS
-640 TVTVRVHG
+640 TVTVRVYSDG
-648 KPAEPASGKMTRT
+648 KDSGDTEQSRS
-661 WFSGITQVQTLNFG
+661 WFNGITQVQTLYFG
-675 WQDDSL
+675 WQEDGL
-681 RIADCT
+681 RIMDYT
-687 TDQAIVLD
+687 IDQAMILD
-695 DPGMI
+695 DPDVI
-700 CWTADDVIGLGMP
+700 CWTADDVIKIGMP
-713 ERSVSAAS
+713 EQPMTTTSLEELIYR
-721 PEALVYMN
+721 N
-729 FPVAGGRYNVGDD
+729 FPVAGGRYRKVDD
-742 AVIYEFADGTMIYF
+742 MIAYDFADGTMIYF
-756 QYEPQHNPVEGSDS
+756 QYEREQLEDLDRYH
-770 YRLTGVVEPE
+770 LTGVVEPE

-789 RFVPVIQAANQWAE
+789 RFVPVIEAANQWAE
-803 GYLWENAMFRYPFM
+803 GYLWENAMFRYPFV

-893 TGCDVLQATWDD
+893 TGCDALQATLDD

-944 ALRAAICMFYDEER
+944 ALRAAICMFYDEET

-982 PNGGEV
+982 PDGGEV

>member
-74 RTTQISESVPETSG
+74 QTTQVSESVPETSG
-88 TEDETVITEP
+88 MEDETVITEP
-98 QPIIERHWMPAG
+98 QLIVERHWVPAG
-110 TIVTAETQKSIAFD
+110 TAVTVEIQKSIAFD

-154 RTARDV
+154 CTARDV
-160 RDPELLRIYESEC
+160 RDLELLRIYESER

-196 GLVHPVLLLPKG
+196 GLVHPVLLLPKS

-233 KTAFLL
+233 KMVFLL

-271 GLDTYVKRQYGQC
+271 GLDTDAKRQYGQC

-308 AMKIRL
+308 AMKTRL

-354 ALEQEIRTTAET
+354 ALEQEIRTTVEN

-378 LTTVLPKE
+378 LTTVLPKDAF
-386 VSASRTQE
+386 ASRTQE

-417 RAGAYVVKNWSQAM
+417 RAGAYVVKNWSQAP

-447 FIREDGVLKV
+447 FIREDGTLKV
-457 DVDSVDAACTM
+457 DVDSVYDTGTM
-468 QPTDVCSVRD
+468 QPFDKCNVRD
-478 LNTFQ
+478 LDTFQ

-488 LGLPETDPA
+488 LGLPDTGSA

-536 ILIRPEGDGWKF
+536 ILTRPERDGWKF
-548 DRWTAVQKDAKP
+548 DRWTTVQKDAKP

-592 LGTDLLAMFDEYAS
+592 LGKDMMAMFNEYIGWYSDIDEQRLMKVY
-606 WYGDS
+606 
-611 DAQTPME
+611 
-618 LNNLPIGMTAD
+618 NVPILAD
-629 KAEYT
+629 QAEYT
-634 VDAEAG
+634 VNDQDS
-640 TVTVRVHG
+640 TVTVRVYSDG
-648 KPAEPASGKMTRT
+648 KDSGDTEQSRS
-661 WFSGITQVQTLNFG
+661 WFNGITQVQTLYFG
-675 WQDDSL
+675 WQEDGL
-681 RIADCT
+681 RIMDYT
-687 TDQAIVLD
+687 IDQAMILD
-695 DPGMI
+695 DPDVI
-700 CWTADDVIGLGMP
+700 CWTADDVIKIGMP
-713 ERSVSAAS
+713 EQPMTTTSLEELIYR
-721 PEALVYMN
+721 N
-729 FPVAGGRYNVGDD
+729 FPVAGGRYRKVDD
-742 AVIYEFADGTMIYF
+742 MIAYDFADGTMIYF
-756 QYEPQHNPVEGSDS
+756 QYEREQLEDLDRYH
-770 YRLTGVVEPE
+770 LTGVVEPE

-789 RFVPVIQAANQWAE
+789 QFVPVIEAANQWAE

-893 TGCDVLQATWDD
+893 TGCDALQATLDD

-916 PDDVSGLMVN
+916 PDDVSRLMVN

-944 ALRAAICMFYDEER
+944 ALRAAICMFYDEET

-982 PNGGEV
+982 PDGGEV

>member
-74 RTTQISESVPETSG
+74 QTTQVSESVPETSG
-88 TEDETVITEP
+88 MEDEPVIAEP
-98 QPIIERHWMPAG
+98 QPIIERHWVPAG
-110 TIVTAETQKSIAFD
+110 TAVTAEIQKSIAFD

-154 RTARDV
+154 CTARDV
-160 RDPELLRIYESEC
+160 RDPELLRIYESER

-196 GLVHPVLLLPKG
+196 GLVHPVLLLPKS

-233 KTAFLL
+233 KMVFLL

-271 GLDTYVKRQYGQC
+271 GLDTDAKRQYGQC
-284 ILNDVARRMYGGT
+284 ILNDVACRMYGGT

-308 AMKIRL
+308 AMKTRL

-340 GGCFAVTPKGTENA
+340 GGCFAVTPKGTEDA
-354 ALEQEIRTTAET
+354 ALEQEIRTTVEN
-366 YLQAIV
+366 YLQAVV

-378 LTTVLPKE
+378 LTTVLPKDAF
-386 VSASRTQE
+386 ASRTQE

-417 RAGAYVVKNWSQAM
+417 RVGAYVVKNWSQAP

-447 FIREDGVLKV
+447 FIREDGTLKV
-457 DVDSVDAACTM
+457 DVDSVYDTCTM
-468 QPTDVCSVRD
+468 QPFDKCNVRD
-478 LNTFQ
+478 LDTFQ

-488 LGLPETDPA
+488 LGLPDTGSA

-536 ILIRPEGDGWKF
+536 ILTRPEGDGWKF
-548 DRWTAVQKDAKP
+548 DRWTTVQKDAKP
-560 VDAETQKQM
+560 VDAETQKLM

-592 LGTDLLAMFDEYAS
+592 LGKDMMAMFNEYIGWYSDIDEQRLMKVY
-606 WYGDS
+606 
-611 DAQTPME
+611 
-618 LNNLPIGMTAD
+618 NVPILAD
-629 KAEYT
+629 QAKYT
-634 VDAEAG
+634 VNDQDS
-640 TVTVRVHG
+640 TVTVRVYSDG
-648 KPAEPASGKMTRT
+648 KDSGDTEQSRS
-661 WFSGITQVQTLNFG
+661 WFNGITQVQTLYFG
-675 WQDDSL
+675 WQEDGLCIMDYT
-681 RIADCT
+681 I
-687 TDQAIVLD
+687 DQAMILD
-695 DPGMI
+695 DPDVI
-700 CWTADDVIGLGMP
+700 CWTADDVIKIGMP
-713 ERSVSAAS
+713 EQPMTTTSLEELIYR
-721 PEALVYMN
+721 N
-729 FPVAGGRYNVGDD
+729 FPVAGGRYRKVDD
-742 AVIYEFADGTMIYF
+742 MIAYDFADGTMIYF
-756 QYEPQHNPVEGSDS
+756 QYEREQLEDLDRYH
-770 YRLTGVVEPE
+770 LTGVVEPE

-789 RFVPVIQAANQWAE
+789 QFVPVIEAANQWAE

-893 TGCDVLQATWDD
+893 TGCDALQATLDD

-916 PDDVSGLMVN
+916 PDDVSRLMVN
-926 PDMEYMRERSD
+926 PDMEYMWERSD

-944 ALRAAICMFYDEER
+944 ALRAAICMFYDEET

-982 PNGGEV
+982 PDGGEV

>member
-139 AGSMLSYRRFVRRVR
+139 AGSMLSYRRFVYRVR

-196 GLVHPVLLLPKG
+196 GLVHPVLLLPKD
-208 GIPLADAPLILRHEL
+208 GIPLADAQLILRHEL

-233 KTAFLL
+233 KMVFLL

-417 RAGAYVVKNWSQAM
+417 RAGAYVVKNWSQAL

-468 QPTDVCSVRD
+468 QPTDMCSVRD

-488 LGLPETDPA
+488 LGLPETGPA

-511 LTGGRLEKQGET
+511 LIGGRLEKQGET

-536 ILIRPEGDGWKF
+536 ILTRPEGDGWKF

-611 DAQTPME
+611 DAQTLME

-661 WFSGITQVQTLNFG
+661 WFSGITQVQTLYFG
-675 WQDDSL
+675 WQEDGL
-681 RIADCT
+681 RIMDYT
-687 TDQAIVLD
+687 INQAMILD
-695 DPGMI
+695 DPDVI

-713 ERSVSAAS
+713 ERPVSAAS

-756 QYEPQHNPVEGSDS
+756 QYEREQLEDLDRYH
-770 YRLTGVVEPE
+770 LTGVVEPE

-789 RFVPVIQAANQWAE
+789 RFVPVIEAANQWAE

-893 TGCDVLQATWDD
+893 TGCDAVQATWDD

-982 PNGGEV
+982 TDGGEV
-988 YITMHQFTDEGGL
+988 YITMHRFVDEGGL

>member
-7 NLIQVSL
+7 NLIQVGL

-74 RTTQISESVPETSG
+74 QTTQVSESVPETSG
-88 TEDETVITEP
+88 MEDEPVIAEP
-98 QPIIERHWMPAG
+98 QPIIERHWVPAG
-110 TIVTAETQKSIAFD
+110 AAVTAETQKSIAFD
-124 EILAIVWAVG
+124 EILALVWAVG

-139 AGSMLSYRRFVRRVR
+139 VGSMLSYWRFVHRVR

-160 RDPELLRIYESEC
+160 RDLELLRIYESEC

-196 GLVHPVLLLPKG
+196 GLVQPVLLLPKG

-233 KTAFLL
+233 KMVFLL

-271 GLDTYVKRQYGQC
+271 GLDTDAKRQYGQC

-308 AMKIRL
+308 AMKTRL

-366 YLQAIV
+366 YLQAVV

-378 LTTVLPKE
+378 LTTVLPKDAF
-386 VSASRTQE
+386 ASRTQE
-394 EMQKILFEANP
+394 EMQKMLFEANP

-417 RAGAYVVKNWSQAM
+417 RAGAYVVKNWSQAP

-457 DVDSVDAACTM
+457 DVDGVYDTCTM
-468 QPTDVCSVRD
+468 QPFDKCSVRD
-478 LNTFQ
+478 LDTFQ

-488 LGLPETDPA
+488 LGLPETGPA

-511 LTGGRLEKQGET
+511 LTGGRLEEQGET

-536 ILIRPEGDGWKF
+536 ILTRPEGDGWKF
-548 DRWTAVQKDAKP
+548 DRWTTVQKDAKP

-592 LGTDLLAMFDEYAS
+592 LGKDMMVMFNEYIGWYSDIDEQRLMKVYNVPILADQA
-606 WYGDS
+606 
-611 DAQTPME
+611 
-618 LNNLPIGMTAD
+618 
-629 KAEYT
+629 KYT
-634 VDAEAG
+634 VNDQDS
-640 TVTVRVHG
+640 TVTIRVYSDG
-648 KPAEPASGKMTRT
+648 KDSGDTEQSRS
-661 WFSGITQVQTLNFG
+661 WFNGITQVQTLYFG
-675 WQDDSL
+675 WQEDGL
-681 RIADCT
+681 RIMDYT
-687 TDQAIVLD
+687 IDQAMILD
-695 DPGMI
+695 DPDVI
-700 CWTADDVIGLGMP
+700 CWTADDVIKIGMP
-713 ERSVSAAS
+713 EQPMTTTSLEELIYR
-721 PEALVYMN
+721 N
-729 FPVAGGRYNVGDD
+729 FPVAGGRYRKVDD
-742 AVIYEFADGTMIYF
+742 MIAYDFADGTMIYF
-756 QYEPQHNPVEGSDS
+756 QYEREQLEDLDRYH
-770 YRLTGVVEPE
+770 LTGVVEPE

-789 RFVPVIQAANQWAE
+789 RFVPVIEVANQWAE

-883 VGEQDGIPVV
+883 VDVQDGMPVV
-893 TGCDVLQATWDD
+893 TGCDALQATLDD

-944 ALRAAICMFYDEER
+944 ALRAAIGMFYDEKT

-982 PNGGEV
+982 PDGGEV

-1009 WEGMPDHTT
+1009 WEGMPNHTT

>member
-74 RTTQISESVPETSG
+74 QTTQVSESVPETSG
-88 TEDETVITEP
+88 MEDEPVIAEP
-98 QPIIERHWMPAG
+98 QPIIERHWVPAG
-110 TIVTAETQKSIAFD
+110 AAVTAETQKSIAFD
-124 EILAIVWAVG
+124 EILALVWAVG

-139 AGSMLSYRRFVRRVR
+139 VGSMLSYRRFVRRVR
-154 RTARDV
+154 CTARDV
-160 RDPELLRIYESEC
+160 RDPELLRIYESER

-196 GLVHPVLLLPKG
+196 GLVHPVLLLPES

-233 KTAFLL
+233 KMVFLL

-245 FNPVVHLL
+245 FNPVAHLL

-271 GLDTYVKRQYGQC
+271 GLDTDAKRQYGQC

-308 AMKIRL
+308 AMKTRL

-354 ALEQEIRTTAET
+354 ALEQEIRTTVEN
-366 YLQAIV
+366 YLQAVV

-378 LTTVLPKE
+378 LTTVLPKDAF
-386 VSASRTQE
+386 ASRTQE

-417 RAGAYVVKNWSQAM
+417 RVGAYVVKNWSQAP

-447 FIREDGVLKV
+447 FIREDGTLKV
-457 DVDSVDAACTM
+457 DVDSVYDTCTM
-468 QPTDVCSVRD
+468 QPFDKCNVRD
-478 LNTFQ
+478 LDTFQ

-488 LGLPETDPA
+488 LGLPDTGSA

-523 TFHYT
+523 TCHYT

-536 ILIRPEGDGWKF
+536 ILTRPEGDGWKF

-560 VDAETQKQM
+560 VDAETQKLM

-592 LGTDLLAMFDEYAS
+592 LGKDMMAMFNEYIGWYSDIDEQRLMKVY
-606 WYGDS
+606 
-611 DAQTPME
+611 
-618 LNNLPIGMTAD
+618 NVPILAD

-634 VDAEAG
+634 VNDQDS
-640 TVTVRVHG
+640 TVTVRVYSDG
-648 KPAEPASGKMTRT
+648 KDSGDTEQSRS
-661 WFSGITQVQTLNFG
+661 WFNGITQVQTLYFG
-675 WQDDSL
+675 WQEDGL
-681 RIADCT
+681 RIMDYT
-687 TDQAIVLD
+687 INQAMILD
-695 DPGMI
+695 DPDVI
-700 CWTADDVIGLGMP
+700 CWTADDVIKIGMP
-713 ERSVSAAS
+713 EQPMTTTSLEELIYR
-721 PEALVYMN
+721 N
-729 FPVAGGRYNVGDD
+729 FPVAGGRYRKVDD
-742 AVIYEFADGTMIYF
+742 MIAYDFADGTMIYF
-756 QYEPQHNPVEGSDS
+756 QYEREQLEDLDRYH
-770 YRLTGVVEPE
+770 LTGVVEPE

-789 RFVPVIQAANQWAE
+789 QFVPVIEAANQWAE

-893 TGCDVLQATWDD
+893 TGCDALQATLDD

-944 ALRAAICMFYDEER
+944 ALRAAICMFYDEET

-982 PNGGEV
+982 PDGGEV

>member
-58 PDAPVQVT
+58 PDAPVRVT

-74 RTTQISESVPETSG
+74 QTTQVSGSVPETSG
-88 TEDETVITEP
+88 TENETVITAP
-98 QPIIERHWMPAG
+98 QPIIERHWVPAG
-110 TIVTAETQKSIAFD
+110 TAVTAETQKSIAFD

-134 AAAFF
+134 AAAFL

-154 RTARDV
+154 CTARDV
-160 RDPELLRIYESEC
+160 RDPELLRIYESER

-233 KTAFLL
+233 KMVFLL

-271 GLDTYVKRQYGQC
+271 GLDTDAKRQYGQC

-308 AMKIRL
+308 AMKTRL

-326 VALILTAAFALTLV
+326 VALILAAAFALTLV
-340 GGCFAVTPKGTENA
+340 GGCFAVTPKGTENT

-378 LTTVLPKE
+378 LTTVLPKDAF
-386 VSASRTQE
+386 ASRTQE
-394 EMQKILFEANP
+394 EMQQILLEANP
-405 HVTAYA
+405 RVTAYA

-417 RAGAYVVKNWSQAM
+417 RAGAYVVKNWSQAP

-447 FIREDGVLKV
+447 FVREDGVLKV
-457 DVDSVDAACTM
+457 DVVGVYDTCTM

-478 LNTFQ
+478 LDTFQ

-488 LGLPETDPA
+488 LGLPETGPA

-536 ILIRPEGDGWKF
+536 ILTRPEGDGWKF
-548 DRWTAVQKDAKP
+548 DRWTAVQKDTKP
-560 VDAETQKQM
+560 VDAETQKQI

-592 LGTDLLAMFDEYAS
+592 LGKDMMAMFNEYIGWYSDIDEQRLMKVY
-606 WYGDS
+606 
-611 DAQTPME
+611 
-618 LNNLPIGMTAD
+618 NVPILAD
-629 KAEYT
+629 QAEYT
-634 VDAEAG
+634 VNDQDS
-640 TVTVRVHG
+640 TVTVRVYSDG
-648 KPAEPASGKMTRT
+648 KDSGDTEQSRS
-661 WFSGITQVQTLNFG
+661 WFNGITQVQTLYFG
-675 WQDDSL
+675 WQEDGL
-681 RIADCT
+681 RIMDYT
-687 TDQAIVLD
+687 INQAMILD
-695 DPGMI
+695 DPDVI
-700 CWTADDVIGLGMP
+700 CWTADDVIKIGMP
-713 ERSVSAAS
+713 EQPMTTTSLEELIYR
-721 PEALVYMN
+721 N
-729 FPVAGGRYNVGDD
+729 FPVAGGRYRKVDD
-742 AVIYEFADGTMIYF
+742 MIAYDFADGTMIYF
-756 QYEPQHNPVEGSDS
+756 QYEPIEDS
-770 YRLTGVVEPE
+770 IDYRLTGMVEPE

-789 RFVPVIQAANQWAE
+789 RFVPVIEAANQWAE

-872 GELYRYAERLT
+872 GDLYRYAERLT

-944 ALRAAICMFYDEER
+944 ALRAAIGMFYDEET
-958 YPVTRVGEQI
+958 YPVTRIGEQI

-982 PNGGEV
+982 PDGGEV
-988 YITMHQFTDEGGL
+988 YITMHQFVDEGGL

>member
-31 RRYPARVVCALWVI
+31 QRYPARVVCALWVI

-74 RTTQISESVPETSG
+74 QTTQVSESVSETSG
-88 TEDETVITEP
+88 TKNEPVIAEP
-98 QPIIERHWMPAG
+98 QPIIERHWVPAG
-110 TIVTAETQKSIAFD
+110 AAVTAETQKSIAFD
-124 EILAIVWAVG
+124 EILALVWAVG

-139 AGSMLSYRRFVRRVR
+139 VGSMLSYRRFVHRVR

-160 RDPELLRIYESEC
+160 RDLELLRIYESEC

-196 GLVHPVLLLPKG
+196 GLVQPVLLLPKG

-233 KTAFLL
+233 KMVFLL

-271 GLDTYVKRQYGQC
+271 GLDTDAKRRYGQC

-308 AMKIRL
+308 AMKTRL

-366 YLQAIV
+366 YLQAVV
-372 DGDVQT
+372 DRDVQT
-378 LTTVLPKE
+378 LTTVLPKDAF
-386 VSASRTQE
+386 ASRTQE
-394 EMQKILFEANP
+394 EMQKMLFEANP

-417 RAGAYVVKNWSQAM
+417 RAGAYVVKNWSQAP

-457 DVDSVDAACTM
+457 DVDGVYDTCTM
-468 QPTDVCSVRD
+468 QPFDKCSVRD
-478 LNTFQ
+478 LDTFQ

-488 LGLPETDPA
+488 LGLPETGPA

-536 ILIRPEGDGWKF
+536 ILTRPEGDGWKF
-548 DRWTAVQKDAKP
+548 DRWTTVQKDAKP

-592 LGTDLLAMFDEYAS
+592 LGKDMMAMFNEYIGWYSDIDEQRLMKVYNVPLLADQA
-606 WYGDS
+606 
-611 DAQTPME
+611 
-618 LNNLPIGMTAD
+618 
-629 KAEYT
+629 KYT
-634 VDAEAG
+634 VNDQDS
-640 TVTVRVHG
+640 TVTVRVYSDG
-648 KPAEPASGKMTRT
+648 KDSGDTEQSRS
-661 WFSGITQVQTLNFG
+661 WFNGITQVQTLYFG
-675 WQDDSL
+675 WQEDGL
-681 RIADCT
+681 RIMDYT
-687 TDQAIVLD
+687 IDQAMILD
-695 DPGMI
+695 DPDVI
-700 CWTADDVIGLGMP
+700 CWTADDVIKIGMP
-713 ERSVSAAS
+713 EQPMTTTSLEELIYR
-721 PEALVYMN
+721 N
-729 FPVAGGRYNVGDD
+729 FPVAGGRYRKVDD
-742 AVIYEFADGTMIYF
+742 MIAYDFADGTMIYF
-756 QYEPQHNPVEGSDS
+756 QYEREQLEDLDRYH
-770 YRLTGVVEPE
+770 LTGVVEPE

-789 RFVPVIQAANQWAE
+789 RFVPVIEAANQWAE

-893 TGCDVLQATWDD
+893 TGCDALQATLDD

-944 ALRAAICMFYDEER
+944 ALRAAIGMFYDEKT

-982 PNGGEV
+982 PDGGEV

-1009 WEGMPDHTT
+1009 WEGMPNHTT

>member
-7 NLIQVSL
+7 NLIQVGL

-74 RTTQISESVPETSG
+74 QTTQVSESVPETSG
-88 TEDETVITEP
+88 MEDEPVIAEP
-98 QPIIERHWMPAG
+98 QPIIERHWVPAG
-110 TIVTAETQKSIAFD
+110 TAVTAETQKSIAFD
-124 EILAIVWAVG
+124 EILALVWAVG

-139 AGSMLSYRRFVRRVR
+139 VGSMLSYRRFVHRVR

-160 RDPELLRIYESEC
+160 RDLELLRIYESER

-196 GLVHPVLLLPKG
+196 GLVHPVLLLPKS

-233 KTAFLL
+233 KMVFLL

-271 GLDTYVKRQYGQC
+271 GLDTDAKRQYGQC
-284 ILNDVARRMYGGT
+284 ILNDVACRMYGGT

-308 AMKIRL
+308 AMKTRL

-340 GGCFAVTPKGTENA
+340 GGCFAVTPKGTEDA
-354 ALEQEIRTTAET
+354 ALEQEIRTTVEN
-366 YLQAIV
+366 YLQAVV

-378 LTTVLPKE
+378 LTTVLPKDAF
-386 VSASRTQE
+386 ASRTQE

-417 RAGAYVVKNWSQAM
+417 RVGAYVVKNWSQAP

-447 FIREDGVLKV
+447 FIREDGTLKV
-457 DVDSVDAACTM
+457 DVDSVYDTCTM
-468 QPTDVCSVRD
+468 QPFDKCNVRD
-478 LNTFQ
+478 LDTFQ

-488 LGLPETDPA
+488 LGLPDTGSA

-536 ILIRPEGDGWKF
+536 ILTRPEGDGWKF
-548 DRWTAVQKDAKP
+548 DRWTTVQKDAKP

-592 LGTDLLAMFDEYAS
+592 LGKDMMAMFNEYIGWYSDIDEQRLMKVY
-606 WYGDS
+606 
-611 DAQTPME
+611 
-618 LNNLPIGMTAD
+618 NVPILAD
-629 KAEYT
+629 QAKYT
-634 VDAEAG
+634 VNDQDS
-640 TVTVRVHG
+640 TVTVRVYSDG
-648 KPAEPASGKMTRT
+648 KDSGDTEQSRS
-661 WFSGITQVQTLNFG
+661 WFNGITQVQTLYFG
-675 WQDDSL
+675 WQEDGL
-681 RIADCT
+681 RIMDYT
-687 TDQAIVLD
+687 IDQAMILD
-695 DPGMI
+695 DPDVI
-700 CWTADDVIGLGMP
+700 CWTADDVIKIGMP
-713 ERSVSAAS
+713 EQPMTTTSLEELIYR
-721 PEALVYMN
+721 N
-729 FPVAGGRYNVGDD
+729 FPVAGGRYRKVDD
-742 AVIYEFADGTMIYF
+742 MIAYDFADGTMIYF
-756 QYEPQHNPVEGSDS
+756 QYEREQLEDLDRYH
-770 YRLTGVVEPE
+770 LTGVVEPE

-789 RFVPVIQAANQWAE
+789 QFVPVIEAANQWAE

-893 TGCDVLQATWDD
+893 TGCDALQATLDD

-916 PDDVSGLMVN
+916 PDDVSRLMVN
-926 PDMEYMRERSD
+926 PDMEYMWERSD

-944 ALRAAICMFYDEER
+944 ALRAAICMFYDEET

-982 PNGGEV
+982 PDGGEV

>member
-74 RTTQISESVPETSG
+74 QTTQVSESVPETSG
-88 TEDETVITEP
+88 TEDEPVIAEP
-98 QPIIERHWMPAG
+98 QPIIERHWVPAG
-110 TIVTAETQKSIAFD
+110 AAVTAETQKSIAFD
-124 EILAIVWAVG
+124 EILALVWAVG

-139 AGSMLSYRRFVRRVR
+139 VGSMLSYRRFVHRVR

-160 RDPELLRIYESEC
+160 RDPELLRIYESER

-196 GLVHPVLLLPKG
+196 GLVQPVLLLPKG

-233 KTAFLL
+233 KMVFLL

-253 AWQGAQ
+253 AWQDAQ

-271 GLDTYVKRQYGQC
+271 GLDTDAKRQYGQC

-308 AMKIRL
+308 AMKTRL

-354 ALEQEIRTTAET
+354 ALEQEIRTTVEN
-366 YLQAIV
+366 YLQAVV

-378 LTTVLPKE
+378 LTTVLPKDAF
-386 VSASRTQE
+386 ASRTQE

-417 RAGAYVVKNWSQAM
+417 RVGAYVVKNWSQAP

-447 FIREDGVLKV
+447 FIREDGTLKV
-457 DVDSVDAACTM
+457 DVDSVYDTCTM
-468 QPTDVCSVRD
+468 QPFDKCNVRD
-478 LNTFQ
+478 LDTFQ

-488 LGLPETDPA
+488 LGLPDTGSA

-523 TFHYT
+523 TCHYT

-536 ILIRPEGDGWKF
+536 ILTRPEGDGWKF
-548 DRWTAVQKDAKP
+548 DRWTTVQKDAKP

-592 LGTDLLAMFDEYAS
+592 LGKDMMAMFNEYIGWYSDIDEQRLMKVY
-606 WYGDS
+606 
-611 DAQTPME
+611 
-618 LNNLPIGMTAD
+618 NVPILAD
-629 KAEYT
+629 QAKYT
-634 VDAEAG
+634 VNDQDS
-640 TVTVRVHG
+640 TVTVRVYSDG
-648 KPAEPASGKMTRT
+648 KDSGDTEQSRS
-661 WFSGITQVQTLNFG
+661 WFNGITQVQTLYFG
-675 WQDDSL
+675 WQEDGL
-681 RIADCT
+681 RIMDYT
-687 TDQAIVLD
+687 IDQAMILD
-695 DPGMI
+695 DPDVI
-700 CWTADDVIGLGMP
+700 CWTADDVIKIGMP
-713 ERSVSAAS
+713 EQPMTTTSLEELIYR
-721 PEALVYMN
+721 N
-729 FPVAGGRYNVGDD
+729 FPVAGGRYRKVDD
-742 AVIYEFADGTMIYF
+742 MIAYDFADGTMIYF
-756 QYEPQHNPVEGSDS
+756 QYEREQLEDLDRYH
-770 YRLTGVVEPE
+770 LTGVVEPE

-789 RFVPVIQAANQWAE
+789 RFVPVIEAANQWAE

-893 TGCDVLQATWDD
+893 TGCDALQATLDD

-916 PDDVSGLMVN
+916 PDDVSRLMVN
-926 PDMEYMRERSD
+926 PDMEYMWERSD

-944 ALRAAICMFYDEER
+944 ALRAAICMFYDEET

-982 PNGGEV
+982 PDGGEV

>member
-74 RTTQISESVPETSG
+74 QTTQVSESVPETSG
-88 TEDETVITEP
+88 TEDEPVIAEP
-98 QPIIERHWMPAG
+98 QPIIERHWVPAG
-110 TIVTAETQKSIAFD
+110 AAVTAETQKSIAFD
-124 EILAIVWAVG
+124 EILALVWAVG

-139 AGSMLSYRRFVRRVR
+139 VGSMLSYRRFVHRVR

-160 RDPELLRIYESEC
+160 RDLELLRIYESER

-196 GLVHPVLLLPKG
+196 GLVHPVLLLPKS

-233 KTAFLL
+233 KMVFLL

-271 GLDTYVKRQYGQC
+271 GLDTDAKRQYGQC

-308 AMKIRL
+308 AMKTRL

-354 ALEQEIRTTAET
+354 ALEQEIRTTVEN

-378 LTTVLPKE
+378 LTTVLPKDAF
-386 VSASRTQE
+386 ASRTQE

-417 RAGAYVVKNWSQAM
+417 RAGAYVVKNWSQAP

-447 FIREDGVLKV
+447 FIREDGTLKV
-457 DVDSVDAACTM
+457 DVDSVYDTGTM
-468 QPTDVCSVRD
+468 QPFDKCNVRD
-478 LNTFQ
+478 LDTFQ

-488 LGLPETDPA
+488 LGLPDTGSA

-536 ILIRPEGDGWKF
+536 ILTRPEGDGWKF
-548 DRWTAVQKDAKP
+548 DRWTTVQKDAKP

-592 LGTDLLAMFDEYAS
+592 LGKDMMAMFNEYIGWYSDIDEQRLMKVY
-606 WYGDS
+606 
-611 DAQTPME
+611 
-618 LNNLPIGMTAD
+618 NVPILAD
-629 KAEYT
+629 QAEYT
-634 VDAEAG
+634 VNDQDS
-640 TVTVRVHG
+640 TVTVRVYSDG
-648 KPAEPASGKMTRT
+648 KDSGDTEQSRS
-661 WFSGITQVQTLNFG
+661 WFNGITQVQTLYFG
-675 WQDDSL
+675 WQEDGLCIMDYT
-681 RIADCT
+681 I
-687 TDQAIVLD
+687 DQAMILD
-695 DPGMI
+695 DPDVI
-700 CWTADDVIGLGMP
+700 CWTADDVIKIGMP
-713 ERSVSAAS
+713 EQPMTTTSLEELIYR
-721 PEALVYMN
+721 N
-729 FPVAGGRYNVGDD
+729 FPVAGGRYRKVDD
-742 AVIYEFADGTMIYF
+742 MIAYDFADGTMIYF
-756 QYEPQHNPVEGSDS
+756 QYEREQLEDLDRYH
-770 YRLTGVVEPE
+770 LTGVVEPE

-789 RFVPVIQAANQWAE
+789 RFVPVIEAANQWAE

-893 TGCDVLQATWDD
+893 TGCDALQATLDD

-916 PDDVSGLMVN
+916 PDDVSRLMVN
-926 PDMEYMRERSD
+926 PDMEYMWERSD

-944 ALRAAICMFYDEER
+944 ALRAAICMFYDEET

-982 PNGGEV
+982 PDGGEV

>member
-74 RTTQISESVPETSG
+74 QKTQVSESVPETSG

-98 QPIIERHWMPAG
+98 QLIVERHWVPAG
-110 TIVTAETQKSIAFD
+110 AAVTAETQKSIAFD
-124 EILAIVWAVG
+124 EILALVWAVG

-139 AGSMLSYRRFVRRVR
+139 VGSMLSYRRFVHRVR

-160 RDPELLRIYESEC
+160 RDLELLRIYESEC

-196 GLVHPVLLLPKG
+196 GLVQPVLLLPKG

-233 KTAFLL
+233 KMVFLL

-271 GLDTYVKRQYGQC
+271 GLDTDAKRQYGQC
-284 ILNDVARRMYGGT
+284 ILNDVACRMYGGT

-308 AMKIRL
+308 AMKTRL

-354 ALEQEIRTTAET
+354 ALEQEIRTTVEN

-378 LTTVLPKE
+378 LTTVLPKDAF
-386 VSASRTQE
+386 ASRTQE

-417 RAGAYVVKNWSQAM
+417 RAGAYVVKNWSQAPY
-431 HSSLAAPD
+431 SSLAAPD
-439 QRTVQWMQ
+439 QHTVQWMQ
-447 FIREDGVLKV
+447 FIREDGTLKV
-457 DVDSVDAACTM
+457 DVDSVYDTCTM
-468 QPTDVCSVRD
+468 QPFDKCNVRD
-478 LNTFQ
+478 LDTFQ

-488 LGLPETDPA
+488 LGLPDTGSA

-536 ILIRPEGDGWKF
+536 ILTRPEGDGWKF

-592 LGTDLLAMFDEYAS
+592 LGKDMMAMFNEYIGWYSDIDEQRLMKVY
-606 WYGDS
+606 
-611 DAQTPME
+611 
-618 LNNLPIGMTAD
+618 NVPILAD
-629 KAEYT
+629 QAKYT
-634 VDAEAG
+634 VNDQDS
-640 TVTVRVHG
+640 TVTVRVYSDG
-648 KPAEPASGKMTRT
+648 KDSGDTEQSRS
-661 WFSGITQVQTLNFG
+661 WFNGITQVQTLYFG
-675 WQDDSL
+675 WQDDGL
-681 RIADCT
+681 RIMDYT
-687 TDQAIVLD
+687 IDQAMILD
-695 DPGMI
+695 DPDVI
-700 CWTADDVIGLGMP
+700 CWTADDVIKIGMP
-713 ERSVSAAS
+713 EQPMTTTSLEELIYR
-721 PEALVYMN
+721 N
-729 FPVAGGRYNVGDD
+729 FPVAGGRYRKVDD
-742 AVIYEFADGTMIYF
+742 MIAYDFADGTMIYF
-756 QYEPQHNPVEGSDS
+756 QYEREQLEDLDRYH
-770 YRLTGVVEPE
+770 LTGVVEPE

-789 RFVPVIQAANQWAE
+789 RFVPVIEAANQWAE

-893 TGCDVLQATWDD
+893 TGCDALQATLDD

-944 ALRAAICMFYDEER
+944 ALRAAICMFYDEET

-982 PNGGEV
+982 PDGGEV

>member
-74 RTTQISESVPETSG
+74 QTTQVSESVPETSG

-98 QPIIERHWMPAG
+98 QLIVERHWVPAG
-110 TIVTAETQKSIAFD
+110 AAVTAETQKSIAFD
-124 EILAIVWAVG
+124 EILALVWAVG

-139 AGSMLSYRRFVRRVR
+139 VGSMLSYRRFVHRVR

-160 RDPELLRIYESEC
+160 RDLELLRIYESEC

-196 GLVHPVLLLPKG
+196 GLVQPVLLLPKG

-233 KTAFLL
+233 KMVFLL

-271 GLDTYVKRQYGQC
+271 GLDTDAKRQYGQC
-284 ILNDVARRMYGGT
+284 ILYDVACRMYGGT

-308 AMKIRL
+308 AMKTRL

-354 ALEQEIRTTAET
+354 ALEQEIRTTVEN

-378 LTTVLPKE
+378 LTTVLPKDAF
-386 VSASRTQE
+386 ASRTQE

-417 RAGAYVVKNWSQAM
+417 RAGAYVVKNWSQAP

-447 FIREDGVLKV
+447 FIREDGTLKV
-457 DVDSVDAACTM
+457 DVDSVYDTGTM
-468 QPTDVCSVRD
+468 QPFDKCNVRD
-478 LNTFQ
+478 LDTFQ

-488 LGLPETDPA
+488 LGLPDTGSA

-523 TFHYT
+523 TCHYT

-536 ILIRPEGDGWKF
+536 ILTRPEGDGWKF

-560 VDAETQKQM
+560 VDAETQKLM

-592 LGTDLLAMFDEYAS
+592 LGKDMMAMFNEYIGWYSDIDEQRLMKVY
-606 WYGDS
+606 
-611 DAQTPME
+611 
-618 LNNLPIGMTAD
+618 NVPILAD

-634 VDAEAG
+634 VNDQDS
-640 TVTVRVHG
+640 TVTVRVYSDG
-648 KPAEPASGKMTRT
+648 KDSGDTEQSRS
-661 WFSGITQVQTLNFG
+661 WFNGITQVQTLYFG
-675 WQDDSL
+675 WQDDGL
-681 RIADCT
+681 RIMDYT
-687 TDQAIVLD
+687 IDQAMILD
-695 DPGMI
+695 DPDVI
-700 CWTADDVIGLGMP
+700 CWTADDVIKIGMP
-713 ERSVSAAS
+713 EQPMTTTSLEELIYR
-721 PEALVYMN
+721 N
-729 FPVAGGRYNVGDD
+729 FPVAGGRYRKVDD
-742 AVIYEFADGTMIYF
+742 MIAYDFADGTMIYF
-756 QYEPQHNPVEGSDS
+756 QYEREQLEDLDRYH
-770 YRLTGVVEPE
+770 LTGVVEPE

-789 RFVPVIQAANQWAE
+789 RFVPVIEAANQWAE

-893 TGCDVLQATWDD
+893 TGCDALQATLDD

-916 PDDVSGLMVN
+916 PDDVSRLMVN
-926 PDMEYMRERSD
+926 PDMEYMWERSD

-944 ALRAAICMFYDEER
+944 ALRAAICMFYDEET

-982 PNGGEV
+982 PDGGEV

>member
-66 PRTTLVEV
+66 PWTTLVEV
-74 RTTQISESVPETSG
+74 RTTHISESVPETSG

-98 QPIIERHWMPAG
+98 QPVIERHWVPAG
-110 TIVTAETQKSIAFD
+110 TIVTAEAQKSIAFD

-134 AAAFF
+134 AAVFF

-191 GPMLV
+191 GSMLV

-314 QALFSPNKKRRG
+314 QALFSPNKKCRG

-386 VSASRTQE
+386 VSTSRTQE

-488 LGLPETDPA
+488 LGLPETGPA

-536 ILIRPEGDGWKF
+536 ILTRPEGDGWKF

-574 RWCDAQVD
+574 RWCNAQVD

-629 KAEYT
+629 QAEYT
-634 VDAEAG
+634 VNDQDS
-640 TVTVRVHG
+640 TVTVRVYSDG
-648 KPAEPASGKMTRT
+648 KDSGDTEQSRS
-661 WFSGITQVQTLNFG
+661 WFNGITQVQTLYFG
-675 WQDDSL
+675 WQEDGL
-681 RIADCT
+681 RIMDYT
-687 TDQAIVLD
+687 INQAMILD
-695 DPGMI
+695 DPDVI

-713 ERSVSAAS
+713 EQPMTAAS

-729 FPVAGGRYNVGDD
+729 FPVAGGRYRKVDD
-742 AVIYEFADGTMIYF
+742 MIAYDFADGTMIYF
-756 QYEPQHNPVEGSDS
+756 QYEREQLEDSDR
-770 YRLTGVVEPE
+770 YHLTGVVEPE

-789 RFVPVIQAANQWAE
+789 RFVPVIEAANQWAE

-982 PNGGEV
+982 TDGGEV
-988 YITMHQFTDEGGL
+988 YITMHRFVDEGGL

-1009 WEGMPDHTT
+1009 WEGMPDHTM

>member
-74 RTTQISESVPETSG
+74 QTTQVSESVPETSG
-88 TEDETVITEP
+88 MEDEPVIAEP
-98 QPIIERHWMPAG
+98 QPIIERHWVPAG
-110 TIVTAETQKSIAFD
+110 AAVTAETQKSIAFD
-124 EILAIVWAVG
+124 EILALVWAVG

-139 AGSMLSYRRFVRRVR
+139 VGSMLSYRRFVHRVR
-154 RTARDV
+154 CTARDV
-160 RDPELLRIYESEC
+160 RDPELLRIYESER

-233 KTAFLL
+233 KMVFLL

-271 GLDTYVKRQYGQC
+271 GLDTDAKRQYGQC

-308 AMKIRL
+308 AMKTRL

-366 YLQAIV
+366 YLQAVV

-378 LTTVLPKE
+378 LTTVLPKDAF
-386 VSASRTQE
+386 ASRTQE
-394 EMQKILFEANP
+394 EMQKMLFEANP

-417 RAGAYVVKNWSQAM
+417 RAGAYVVKNWSQAP

-457 DVDSVDAACTM
+457 DVDGVYDTCTM
-468 QPTDVCSVRD
+468 QPFDKCNVRD
-478 LNTFQ
+478 LDTFQ

-488 LGLPETDPA
+488 LGLPDTGSA

-536 ILIRPEGDGWKF
+536 ILTRPEGDGWKF

-560 VDAETQKQM
+560 VDAETQKLM

-592 LGTDLLAMFDEYAS
+592 LGKDMMAMFNEYIGWYSDIDEQRLMKVY
-606 WYGDS
+606 
-611 DAQTPME
+611 
-618 LNNLPIGMTAD
+618 NVPILAD
-629 KAEYT
+629 QAKYT
-634 VDAEAG
+634 VNDQDS
-640 TVTVRVHG
+640 TVTVRVYSDG
-648 KPAEPASGKMTRT
+648 KDSGDTEQSRS
-661 WFSGITQVQTLNFG
+661 WFNGITQVQTLYFG
-675 WQDDSL
+675 WQEDGL
-681 RIADCT
+681 RIMDYT
-687 TDQAIVLD
+687 IDQAMILD
-695 DPGMI
+695 DPDVI
-700 CWTADDVIGLGMP
+700 CWTADDVIKIGMP
-713 ERSVSAAS
+713 EQPMTTTSLEELIYR
-721 PEALVYMN
+721 N
-729 FPVAGGRYNVGDD
+729 FPVAGGRYRKVDD
-742 AVIYEFADGTMIYF
+742 MIAYDFADGTMIYF
-756 QYEPQHNPVEGSDS
+756 QYEREQLEDLDRYH
-770 YRLTGVVEPE
+770 LTGVVEPE

-789 RFVPVIQAANQWAE
+789 RFVPVIEAANQWAE

-893 TGCDVLQATWDD
+893 TGCDALQATLDD

-944 ALRAAICMFYDEER
+944 ALRAAICMFYDEET

-982 PNGGEV
+982 PDGGEV

>member
-7 NLIQVSL
+7 NLIQVGL

-74 RTTQISESVPETSG
+74 QTTQVSESVPETSG
-88 TEDETVITEP
+88 MEDEPVIAEP
-98 QPIIERHWMPAG
+98 QPIIERHWVPAG
-110 TIVTAETQKSIAFD
+110 AAVTAETQKSIAFD
-124 EILAIVWAVG
+124 EILALVWAVG

-139 AGSMLSYRRFVRRVR
+139 VGSMLFYRRFVHRVR

-160 RDPELLRIYESEC
+160 RDLELLRIYESEC

-196 GLVHPVLLLPKG
+196 GLVQPVLLLPKG

-233 KTAFLL
+233 KMVFLL

-271 GLDTYVKRQYGQC
+271 GLDTDAKRQYGQC

-308 AMKIRL
+308 AMKTRL

-354 ALEQEIRTTAET
+354 ALEQEIRTTVEN
-366 YLQAIV
+366 YLQAVV

-378 LTTVLPKE
+378 LTTVLPKDAF
-386 VSASRTQE
+386 ASRTQE

-417 RAGAYVVKNWSQAM
+417 RAGAYVVKNWSQAP

-457 DVDSVDAACTM
+457 DVDGVDAACTM

-478 LNTFQ
+478 LDTFQ

-488 LGLPETDPA
+488 LGLPETGPA

-511 LTGGRLEKQGET
+511 LTGGQLEKQGET

-536 ILIRPEGDGWKF
+536 ILTRPEGDGWKF
-548 DRWTAVQKDAKP
+548 DRWTTVQKDAKP

-592 LGTDLLAMFDEYAS
+592 LGKDMMAMFNEYIGWYSDIDEQRLMKVY
-606 WYGDS
+606 
-611 DAQTPME
+611 
-618 LNNLPIGMTAD
+618 NVPILAD
-629 KAEYT
+629 QAKYT
-634 VDAEAG
+634 VNDQDS
-640 TVTVRVHG
+640 TVTVRVYSDG
-648 KPAEPASGKMTRT
+648 KDSGDTEQSRS
-661 WFSGITQVQTLNFG
+661 WFNGITQVQTLYFG
-675 WQDDSL
+675 WQEDGL
-681 RIADCT
+681 RIMDYT
-687 TDQAIVLD
+687 IDQAMILD
-695 DPGMI
+695 DPDVI
-700 CWTADDVIGLGMP
+700 CWTADDVIKIGMP
-713 ERSVSAAS
+713 EQPMTTTSLEELIYR
-721 PEALVYMN
+721 N
-729 FPVAGGRYNVGDD
+729 FPVAGGRYRKVDD
-742 AVIYEFADGTMIYF
+742 MIAYDFADGTMIYF
-756 QYEPQHNPVEGSDS
+756 QYEREQLEDLDRYH
-770 YRLTGVVEPE
+770 LTGVVEPE

-789 RFVPVIQAANQWAE
+789 RFVPVIEAANQWAE

-893 TGCDVLQATWDD
+893 TGCDALQATLDD

-944 ALRAAICMFYDEER
+944 ALRAAICMFYDEET

-982 PNGGEV
+982 PDGGEV

>member
-74 RTTQISESVPETSG
+74 QTTQVSESVPETSG
-88 TEDETVITEP
+88 TEDEPVIAEP
-98 QPIIERHWMPAG
+98 QPIIERHWVPAG
-110 TIVTAETQKSIAFD
+110 AAVTAETQKSIAFD
-124 EILAIVWAVG
+124 EILALVWAVG

-139 AGSMLSYRRFVRRVR
+139 VGSMLSYRRFVHRVR

-160 RDPELLRIYESEC
+160 RDLELLRIYESER

-196 GLVHPVLLLPKG
+196 GLVHPVLLLPKS

-233 KTAFLL
+233 KMVFLL

-271 GLDTYVKRQYGQC
+271 GLDTDAKRQYGQC
-284 ILNDVARRMYGGT
+284 ILNDVACRMYGGT

-308 AMKIRL
+308 AMKTRL

-354 ALEQEIRTTAET
+354 ALEQEIRTTVEN
-366 YLQAIV
+366 YLQAVV

-378 LTTVLPKE
+378 LTTVLPKDAF
-386 VSASRTQE
+386 ASRTQE

-417 RAGAYVVKNWSQAM
+417 RVGAYVVKNWSQAP

-447 FIREDGVLKV
+447 FIREDGTLKV
-457 DVDSVDAACTM
+457 DVDSVYDTCTM
-468 QPTDVCSVRD
+468 QPFDKCNVRD
-478 LNTFQ
+478 LDTFQ

-488 LGLPETDPA
+488 LGLPDTGSA

-536 ILIRPEGDGWKF
+536 ILTRPEGDGWKF
-548 DRWTAVQKDAKP
+548 DRWTTVQKDAKP

-592 LGTDLLAMFDEYAS
+592 LGKDMMAMFNEYIGWYSDIDEQRLMKVY
-606 WYGDS
+606 
-611 DAQTPME
+611 
-618 LNNLPIGMTAD
+618 NVPILAD
-629 KAEYT
+629 QAKYT
-634 VDAEAG
+634 VNDQDS
-640 TVTVRVHG
+640 TVTVRVYSDG
-648 KPAEPASGKMTRT
+648 KDSGDTEQSRS
-661 WFSGITQVQTLNFG
+661 WFNGITQVQTLYFG
-675 WQDDSL
+675 WQEDGL
-681 RIADCT
+681 RIMDYT
-687 TDQAIVLD
+687 IDQAMILD
-695 DPGMI
+695 DPDVI
-700 CWTADDVIGLGMP
+700 CWTADDVIKIGMP
-713 ERSVSAAS
+713 EQPMTTTSLEELIYR
-721 PEALVYMN
+721 N
-729 FPVAGGRYNVGDD
+729 FPVAGGRYRKVDD
-742 AVIYEFADGTMIYF
+742 MIAYDFADGTMIYF
-756 QYEPQHNPVEGSDS
+756 QYEREQLEDLDRYH
-770 YRLTGVVEPE
+770 LTGVVEPE

-789 RFVPVIQAANQWAE
+789 QFVPVIEAANQWAE

-893 TGCDVLQATWDD
+893 TGCDALQATLDD

-944 ALRAAICMFYDEER
+944 ALRAAICMFYDEET

-982 PNGGEV
+982 PDGGEV

>member
-7 NLIQVSL
+7 NLIQVGL

-74 RTTQISESVPETSG
+74 QTTQVSESVPETSG
-88 TEDETVITEP
+88 IEDEPVIAEP
-98 QPIIERHWMPAG
+98 QPIIERHWVPAG
-110 TIVTAETQKSIAFD
+110 AAVTAETQKSIAFD
-124 EILAIVWAVG
+124 EILALVWAVG

-139 AGSMLSYRRFVRRVR
+139 VGSMLSYRRFVHRVR

-160 RDPELLRIYESEC
+160 RDLELLRIYESEC

-196 GLVHPVLLLPKG
+196 GLVQPVLLLPKG

-233 KTAFLL
+233 KMVFLL

-271 GLDTYVKRQYGQC
+271 GLDTDAKRQYGQC

-308 AMKIRL
+308 AMKTRL

-366 YLQAIV
+366 YLQAVV

-378 LTTVLPKE
+378 LTTVLPKDAF
-386 VSASRTQE
+386 ASRTQE

-417 RAGAYVVKNWSQAM
+417 RAGAYVVKNWSQAP

-457 DVDSVDAACTM
+457 DVDGVYDTCTM
-468 QPTDVCSVRD
+468 QPFDKCSVRD
-478 LNTFQ
+478 LDTFQ

-488 LGLPETDPA
+488 LGLPETGPT

-536 ILIRPEGDGWKF
+536 ILTRPEGDGWKF
-548 DRWTAVQKDAKP
+548 DRWTTVQKDAKP

-592 LGTDLLAMFDEYAS
+592 LGKDMMAMFNEYIGWYSDIDEQRLMKVY
-606 WYGDS
+606 
-611 DAQTPME
+611 
-618 LNNLPIGMTAD
+618 NVPILAD
-629 KAEYT
+629 QAKYT
-634 VDAEAG
+634 VNDQDS
-640 TVTVRVHG
+640 TVTVRVYSDG
-648 KPAEPASGKMTRT
+648 KDSGDTEQSRS
-661 WFSGITQVQTLNFG
+661 WFNGITQVQTLYFG
-675 WQDDSL
+675 WQEDGL
-681 RIADCT
+681 RIMDYT
-687 TDQAIVLD
+687 IDQAMILD
-695 DPGMI
+695 DPDVI
-700 CWTADDVIGLGMP
+700 CWTADDVIKIGMP
-713 ERSVSAAS
+713 EQPMTTTSLEELIYR
-721 PEALVYMN
+721 N
-729 FPVAGGRYNVGDD
+729 FPVAGGRYRKVDD
-742 AVIYEFADGTMIYF
+742 MIAYDFADGTMIYF
-756 QYEPQHNPVEGSDS
+756 QYEREQLEDLDRYH
-770 YRLTGVVEPE
+770 LTGVVEPE

-789 RFVPVIQAANQWAE
+789 RFVPVIEAANQWAE

-847 PDVTDWMLRDLTEDS
+847 PDVTDWMLRGLTEDS

-893 TGCDVLQATWDD
+893 TGCDALQATLDD

-944 ALRAAICMFYDEER
+944 ALRAAICMFYDEKT

-982 PNGGEV
+982 PDGGEV

-1009 WEGMPDHTT
+1009 WEGMPNHTT

>member
-74 RTTQISESVPETSG
+74 QTTQVSESVPETSG
-88 TEDETVITEP
+88 MEDEPVIAEP
-98 QPIIERHWMPAG
+98 QPIIERHWVPAG
-110 TIVTAETQKSIAFD
+110 TAVTAEIQKSIAFD

-154 RTARDV
+154 CTARDV
-160 RDPELLRIYESEC
+160 RDPELLRIYESER

-196 GLVHPVLLLPKG
+196 GLVHPVLLLPKS

-233 KTAFLL
+233 KMVFLL

-271 GLDTYVKRQYGQC
+271 GLDTDAKRQYGQC
-284 ILNDVARRMYGGT
+284 ILNDVACRMYGGT

-308 AMKIRL
+308 AMKTRL

-354 ALEQEIRTTAET
+354 ALEQEIRTTVEN
-366 YLQAIV
+366 YLQAVV

-378 LTTVLPKE
+378 LTTVLPKDAF
-386 VSASRTQE
+386 ASRTQE

-417 RAGAYVVKNWSQAM
+417 RAGAYVVKNWSQAP

-447 FIREDGVLKV
+447 FIREDGTLKV
-457 DVDSVDAACTM
+457 DVDSVYDTCTM
-468 QPTDVCSVRD
+468 QPFDKCNVRD
-478 LNTFQ
+478 LDTFQ

-488 LGLPETDPA
+488 LGLPETGPA

-536 ILIRPEGDGWKF
+536 ILTRPEGDGWKF
-548 DRWTAVQKDAKP
+548 DRWTTVQKDAKP

-592 LGTDLLAMFDEYAS
+592 LGKDMMAMFNEYIGWYSDIDEQRLMKVY
-606 WYGDS
+606 
-611 DAQTPME
+611 
-618 LNNLPIGMTAD
+618 NVPILAD
-629 KAEYT
+629 QAKYT
-634 VDAEAG
+634 VNDQDS
-640 TVTVRVHG
+640 TVTVRVYSDG
-648 KPAEPASGKMTRT
+648 KDSGDTEQSRS
-661 WFSGITQVQTLNFG
+661 WFNGITQVQTLYFG
-675 WQDDSL
+675 WQEDGL
-681 RIADCT
+681 RIMDYT
-687 TDQAIVLD
+687 IDQAMILD
-695 DPGMI
+695 DPDVI
-700 CWTADDVIGLGMP
+700 CWTADDVIKIGMP
-713 ERSVSAAS
+713 EQPMTTTSLEELIYR
-721 PEALVYMN
+721 N
-729 FPVAGGRYNVGDD
+729 FPVAGGRYRKVDD
-742 AVIYEFADGTMIYF
+742 MIAYDFADGTMIYF
-756 QYEPQHNPVEGSDS
+756 QYEREQLEDLDRYH
-770 YRLTGVVEPE
+770 LTGVVEPE

-789 RFVPVIQAANQWAE
+789 RFVPVIEAANQWAE

-893 TGCDVLQATWDD
+893 TGCDALQATLDD

-944 ALRAAICMFYDEER
+944 ALRAAICMFYDEET

-982 PNGGEV
+982 PDGGEV

-1009 WEGMPDHTT
+1009 WEGMPNHTT

>member
-74 RTTQISESVPETSG
+74 RTTQTGENIPETSG

-98 QPIIERHWMPAG
+98 QPIIERHWVPAG
-110 TIVTAETQKSIAFD
+110 TIVTAEAQKSIAFD

-134 AAAFF
+134 AAVFF

-208 GIPLADAPLILRHEL
+208 GTPFADAPLILRHEL

-233 KTAFLL
+233 KMVFLL

-271 GLDTYVKRQYGQC
+271 GLDTHVKRQYGQC

-372 DGDVQT
+372 DGEVQT

-417 RAGAYVVKNWSQAM
+417 RAGAYVVKNWSQAL

-488 LGLPETDPA
+488 LGLPETGPA

-536 ILIRPEGDGWKF
+536 VLTRPEGDGWKF

-592 LGTDLLAMFDEYAS
+592 LGKDMMAMFNEYIGWYSDIDEQRLMKVY
-606 WYGDS
+606 
-611 DAQTPME
+611 
-618 LNNLPIGMTAD
+618 NVPILAD
-629 KAEYT
+629 QAEYT
-634 VDAEAG
+634 VNDQDS
-640 TVTVRVHG
+640 TVTVRVYSDG
-648 KPAEPASGKMTRT
+648 KDSGDTEQSRS
-661 WFSGITQVQTLNFG
+661 WFNGITQVQTLYFG
-675 WQDDSL
+675 WQEDGL
-681 RIADCT
+681 RIMDYT
-687 TDQAIVLD
+687 INQAMILD
-695 DPGMI
+695 DPDVI
-700 CWTADDVIGLGMP
+700 CWTADDVIKIGMP
-713 ERSVSAAS
+713 EQPMTAAS

-729 FPVAGGRYNVGDD
+729 FPVAGGRYRKVDD
-742 AVIYEFADGTMIYF
+742 MIAYDFADGTMIYF
-756 QYEPQHNPVEGSDS
+756 QYEREQLEDLDRYH
-770 YRLTGVVEPE
+770 LTGVVEPD
-780 NNEPQEHLT
+780 NNEPQEHLAQ
-789 RFVPVIQAANQWAE
+789 FVPVIEAANQWAE

-847 PDVTDWMLRDLTEDS
+847 PDVTDWMLRDPTEDS

-893 TGCDVLQATWDD
+893 TGCDALQATWDD

-958 YPVTRVGEQI
+958 YPVTRIGEQI

-982 PNGGEV
+982 TDGGEV
-988 YITMHQFTDEGGL
+988 YITMHRFVDEGGL

-1009 WEGMPDHTT
+1009 WEGMPDHTM

>member
-7 NLIQVSL
+7 NLIQVGL

-74 RTTQISESVPETSG
+74 QTTQVSESVPETSG
-88 TEDETVITEP
+88 IEDEPVIAEP
-98 QPIIERHWMPAG
+98 QPIIERHWVPAG
-110 TIVTAETQKSIAFD
+110 AAVTAETQKSIAFD
-124 EILAIVWAVG
+124 EILALVWAVG

-139 AGSMLSYRRFVRRVR
+139 VGSMLSYRRFVHRVR

-160 RDPELLRIYESEC
+160 RDLELLRIYESEC

-196 GLVHPVLLLPKG
+196 GLVQPVLLLPKG

-233 KTAFLL
+233 KMVFLL

-271 GLDTYVKRQYGQC
+271 GLDTDAKRQYGQC

-308 AMKIRL
+308 AMKTRL

-366 YLQAIV
+366 YLQAVV

-378 LTTVLPKE
+378 LTTVLPKDAF
-386 VSASRTQE
+386 ASRTQE

-417 RAGAYVVKNWSQAM
+417 RAGAYVVKNWSQAP

-457 DVDSVDAACTM
+457 DVDGVYDTCTM
-468 QPTDVCSVRD
+468 QPFDKCSVRD
-478 LNTFQ
+478 LDTFQ

-488 LGLPETDPA
+488 LGLPETGPT

-536 ILIRPEGDGWKF
+536 ILTRPEGDGWKF
-548 DRWTAVQKDAKP
+548 DRWTTVQKDAKP

-592 LGTDLLAMFDEYAS
+592 LGKDMMAMFNEYIGWYSDIDEQRLMKVY
-606 WYGDS
+606 
-611 DAQTPME
+611 
-618 LNNLPIGMTAD
+618 NVPILAD
-629 KAEYT
+629 QAKYT
-634 VDAEAG
+634 VNDQDS
-640 TVTVRVHG
+640 TVTVRVYSDG
-648 KPAEPASGKMTRT
+648 KDSGDTEQSRS
-661 WFSGITQVQTLNFG
+661 WFNGITQVQTLYFG
-675 WQDDSL
+675 WQEDGL
-681 RIADCT
+681 RIMDYT
-687 TDQAIVLD
+687 IDQAMILD
-695 DPGMI
+695 DPDVI
-700 CWTADDVIGLGMP
+700 CWTADDVIKIGMP
-713 ERSVSAAS
+713 EQPMTTTSLEELIYR
-721 PEALVYMN
+721 N
-729 FPVAGGRYNVGDD
+729 FPVAGGRYRKVDD
-742 AVIYEFADGTMIYF
+742 MIAYDFADGTMIYF
-756 QYEPQHNPVEGSDS
+756 QYEREQLEDLDRYH
-770 YRLTGVVEPE
+770 LTGVVEPE

-789 RFVPVIQAANQWAE
+789 RFVPVIEAANQWAE

-893 TGCDVLQATWDD
+893 TGCDALQATLDD

-944 ALRAAICMFYDEER
+944 ALRAAICMFYDEKT

-982 PNGGEV
+982 PDGGEV

-1009 WEGMPDHTT
+1009 WEGMPNHTT

>member
-31 RRYPARVVCALWVI
+31 RRYPARVVCVLWVI

-74 RTTQISESVPETSG
+74 QTTQVSESVPETSG

-98 QPIIERHWMPAG
+98 QLIVERHWVPAG
-110 TIVTAETQKSIAFD
+110 TAVTAEIQKSIAFD

-154 RTARDV
+154 CTACDV
-160 RDPELLRIYESEC
+160 RDPELLRTYESER

-196 GLVHPVLLLPKG
+196 GLVHSVLLLPKS

-233 KTAFLL
+233 KMVFLL

-271 GLDTYVKRQYGQC
+271 GLDTDAKRQYGQC
-284 ILNDVARRMYGGT
+284 ILNDVACRMYGGT

-308 AMKIRL
+308 AMKTRL

-340 GGCFAVTPKGTENA
+340 GGCFAVTPKGTEDA

-366 YLQAIV
+366 YLQAVV

-378 LTTVLPKE
+378 LTTVLPKDAF
-386 VSASRTQE
+386 ASRTQE

-417 RAGAYVVKNWSQAM
+417 RVGAYVVKNWSQAP

-447 FIREDGVLKV
+447 FIREDGTLKV
-457 DVDSVDAACTM
+457 DVDSVYDTCTM
-468 QPTDVCSVRD
+468 QPFDKCNVRD
-478 LNTFQ
+478 LDTFQ

-488 LGLPETDPA
+488 LGLPDTGSA

-536 ILIRPEGDGWKF
+536 ILTRPEGDGWKF
-548 DRWTAVQKDAKP
+548 DRWTTVQKDAKP

-592 LGTDLLAMFDEYAS
+592 LGKDMMAMFNEYIGWYSDIDEQRLMKVY
-606 WYGDS
+606 
-611 DAQTPME
+611 
-618 LNNLPIGMTAD
+618 NVPILAD
-629 KAEYT
+629 QAKYT
-634 VDAEAG
+634 VNDQDS
-640 TVTVRVHG
+640 TVTVRVYSDG
-648 KPAEPASGKMTRT
+648 KDSGDTEQSRS
-661 WFSGITQVQTLNFG
+661 WFNGITQVQTLYFG
-675 WQDDSL
+675 WQEDGL
-681 RIADCT
+681 RIMDYT
-687 TDQAIVLD
+687 IDQAMILD
-695 DPGMI
+695 DPDVI
-700 CWTADDVIGLGMP
+700 CWTADDVIKIGMP
-713 ERSVSAAS
+713 EQPMTTTSLEELIYR
-721 PEALVYMN
+721 N
-729 FPVAGGRYNVGDD
+729 FPVAGGRYRKVDD
-742 AVIYEFADGTMIYF
+742 MIAYDFADGTMIYF
-756 QYEPQHNPVEGSDS
+756 QYEREQLEDLDRYH
-770 YRLTGVVEPE
+770 LTGVVEPE

-789 RFVPVIQAANQWAE
+789 RFVPVIEAANQWAE

-893 TGCDVLQATWDD
+893 TGCDALQATLDD

-916 PDDVSGLMVN
+916 PDDVSRLMVN
-926 PDMEYMRERSD
+926 PDMEYMWERSD

-944 ALRAAICMFYDEER
+944 ALRAAICMFYDEET

-982 PNGGEV
+982 PDGGEV